1 MADDYLFKGIEAPS
15 DSPADSFVDT
25 VAAAGG
31 LVGAAFVFS
40 RTKRGARVLSKLDP
54 IIGQVER
61 RLSKITDDGANAITL
76 SELEGYANQALRGNF
91 PKPSSTVTADEQ
103 TDILRDTFNRT
114 LNLQADAE
122 KHLQGLY
129 HSQVIDSIATDF
141 KDAGVN
147 QATIDNMVDA
157 INNIVPSQRYDGT
170 VGFSER
176 LKNTLRDVVMD
187 GDSEHAIFDDT
198 DVALQAIQNLTRKQS
213 FEDWQSVGGRGEK
226 ITENFID
233 NQIRDI
239 GELLEK
245 HQAKK
250 TGEIHDFAL
259 ADFVKQKQADAAI
272 DNGALDVPIISRNGK
287 RDIIDVDN
295 ALDKIR
301 SDSRTAFLAD
311 LFENAKYNDSTKY
324 VDGEVSNT
332 PNLDKIKS
340 EARGI
345 VGDTL
350 FGKLFGLDDLSPR
363 NQLGVD
369 VYSNVQFKLGM
380 ANFQK
385 EGTLL
390 VRNRDKLYRQDLTT
404 GKMEQMDISGYNWHS
419 ANDDIVHHSR
429 IMSQY
434 GVQQEKTNWAQ
445 LGRSEGAKRLTD
457 VDGDNLYALR
467 NTNIYQL
474 SESELSA
481 LGRRAYSHAR
491 AVQSIDIDLEKNTE
505 KIVLDL
511 AASKEGIKKDTLSK
525 IRDVYHAKSESAK
538 RRILRNIYV
547 DQVDN
552 LDLLSVV
559 KAASDGKKINARL
572 RDDGIGIGSE
582 ALYKIKSV
590 EETINEA
597 VVKNAVDSLGKTQ
610 AEAYAKIDSLNI
622 SPGEKQKLKDMY
634 TLEKYKKESG
644 INVIKDRHNF
654 NRYKQDIGSAVFK
667 KIQDTLD
674 DSPEA
679 DRILGHYLGNSKD
692 IHYDYGKKGNA
703 AAPVLARKS
712 LDVKKIITSW
722 NSGDLNGLMQGISDS
737 AKGLFANSKL
747 SQTTWLGKIT
757 GGHLDFSNNSTANDL
772 SVAGSTLYKMVSRL
786 SGGLNMLD
794 PGAFTG
800 VVNNWLT
807 RGIAQFIN
815 IGHGLGLHEN
825 ATRSSLEIIDKLLF
839 KRVLPASFL
848 YTQLDWADDTFNLN
862 ENFQTGLANIDL
874 GFRKFTDATGLT
886 DAFKLAKMANP
897 MAQYISGDYRP
908 YQSYEERL
916 DYYQNGKDPIRAG
929 RYWVWGSSNEFRG
942 SSISYWEDNSLKLAK
957 SDYKT
962 EGIYGGYFNKWMHSP
977 IPTLSNPL
985 SPLIYALNPYW
996 LEEMHSEDRPYLES
1010 GPLFESN
1017 TLQGL
1022 ILNPTLGEIIKPK
1035 KKYHE
1040 DRMWFGRDVKA
1051 VMYHMNQQI
1060 QEQSQDTRY
1069 LIFQNGR
1076 LGVYDFTAFD
1086 HTTDNEYVQSSDQQY
1101 SQQAPMYASAADYVK
1116 YINPD
1121 GTVNPEVASLQPV
1134 TSGTGSAISA
1144 MNNAIYSGS
1153 SPYTN
1158 PNGMYIQ
1165 QRVRRGRSKGS
1176 LEEILNNADL
1186 YNNLMNS
1193 NGGRDYLDEL
1203 QTTSRLLTGIYGYI
1217 GSSVFGRD
1225 ESKFIANA
1233 GDIDSFTRQ
1242 FWDAGVGGLGG
1253 ETAEIGR
1260 RFLPEFS
1267 RRRRVNPLMNT
1278 MADQHAWLPEKFYM
1292 GDAYCISKNTMVE
1305 VGNLDYLAA
1314 DEVIENKSVITDHTG
1329 QNTIVNKIVCR
1340 KIELKEKVYSIKVNS
1355 LFAFNYEFSENHPLL
1370 ITESTNNTTK
1380 ELSDY
1385 SLSYYNKANIILNA
1399 LKRGI
1404 NSKKILADIVNI
1416 SINDVCQLWK
1426 RMAQDDLIFDYKLDK
1441 YNIYL
1446 KNYKLYD
1453 INLLKNRLSWKK
1465 AKDVK
1470 VGNYVAYP
1478 IPESKDEEI
1487 VIDLGLLIPEY
1498 ISTEKYIYTSKVRNK
1513 QFIEIYEYLENNGV
1527 PTFKRG
1533 ERKLLLEKMGWN
1545 DKVYENVQ
1553 AKFRNK
1559 KILKRIPRKF
1569 VLTKQICYAFG
1580 LYLAEGWNNGC
1591 WVGMAHNVNERDYAY
1606 NAFLGFKQID
1616 PYISFSFKRTDKTN
1630 GAYSGFGSSVIAEL
1644 LNKLFNKGAY
1654 NKKMPE
1660 FFWNAKEECVLGLL
1674 EGYICGDG
1682 CNLITKSGYGSEIEK
1697 ISVSSCNK
1705 KLLYQVRKLLLRF
1718 NIVGSINI
1726 HNKEPKKNK
1735 INKYIVTSGIAYTLS
1750 IRGKK
1755 ASILSELLF
1764 GKSLLP
1770 INNKAKESSH
1780 YYINNGY
1787 LYLRI
1792 EDIKE
1797 IDTVKEVYG
1806 YQVNQNNSFCVVGF
1820 ATHNTKVINGEARL
1834 PGAGY
1839 EAINQLHP
1847 DQFASDGYGA
1857 IDRYKILADIAP
1869 NSPEYKYWKQIV
1881 KMMNSDEAK
1890 KVLQDT
1896 EEMVKHQGKKHD
1908 FFNYKFL
1915 GKTTVSQ
1922 DGHIE
1927 EVLSNGKF
1935 KIAGDD
1941 RLYQI
1946 AGVKFKE
1953 NGFMSKQQ
1961 LLQVIQP
1968 GQRVTMRIDDEERTD
1983 NPDAPQAPIRAALF
1997 LNGENISDTLRE
2009 VGLAEYDM
2017 DDSSAA
2023 GAYANYNTFGRI
2035 FGSAAE
2041 LVTHA
2046 QIPILHSQFMR
2057 INDPLEEYRSDQLYG
2072 SGFASWEDIVDTM
2085 LVPTFEQSKT
2095 SFVKDLVADSAYRY
2109 YKGINSRALDNVSKS
2124 RLAVAKF
2131 ASTYLDGPALAGEIT
2146 GRFTFVGANAVER
2159 KEKLSRAFRFAG
2171 NAFAM
2176 TTSTD
2181 DPMYATY
2188 AWGRMGYDI
2197 GSHLNLFDKFI
2208 SDESSIGRFAEHL
2221 FGSVDNKG
2229 IESLVDFAKRTRA
2242 SRMLQAAAFAGTGLA
2257 IALAKNNP
2265 ITEALGIDH
2274 VYTPDNVEKR
2284 WDTEEYFDRLRYI
2297 KYMGLYEA
2305 AKEKAK
2311 AEEGVDVDKLYQHQ
2325 EALRAEM
2332 DGDVSITDMMASVLT
2347 SGTPSNDPLAQWI
2360 NKKFGRLSED
2370 MTTLVAGEWTE
2381 QAIMYHQV
2389 AESTVYALNKDS
2401 EYSDIIRA
2409 LPSTEK
2415 EYFVEFAKVTNEKQR
2430 RAILRNVS
2438 PSLAKALRLV
2448 WYQEETE
2455 TESNESYFTT
2465 HNLPG
2470 PLWQGWEASSNLEDI
2485 KAKVIYNEGMQ
2496 FADFGIYSSTYE
2508 DPEVINAP
2516 NIENIRN
2523 GDDPITVRAKI
2534 NTVLSGIG
2542 LTEKQIQVNPTQQD
2556 SIIDIVTN
2564 VTSVL
2569 GYKIDK
2575 ALSFL

>member
-31 LVGAAFVFS
+31 LVGAAFAFS

-91 PKPSSTVTADEQ
+91 PRPSSIVTADKQ
-103 TDILRDTFNRT
+103 TDIIRDTANRI

-122 KHLQGLY
+122 KYSQNLY
-129 HSQVIDSIATDF
+129 HAQVIDTIATDF

-157 INNIVPSQRYDGT
+157 INSIAPSQRYDGSL
-170 VGFSER
+170 GFSER

-187 GDSEHAIFDDT
+187 GESEHAAFNDT
-198 DVALQAIQNLTRKQS
+198 DVALRAIQNLTRKES
-213 FEDWQSVGGRGEK
+213 LADWQSVGSRGEK
-226 ITENFID
+226 IVDNFIE
-233 NQIRDI
+233 NQIRDA
-239 GELLEK
+239 GELLSK

-250 TGEIHDFAL
+250 TGEVHDFAL
-259 ADFVKQKQADAAI
+259 ADYLKEKQVNASI
-272 DNGALDVPIISRNGK
+272 DEGALDVPIVSRNGK
-287 RDIIDVDN
+287 RDIIDIDN

-301 SDSRTAFLAD
+301 SNDRTAFLAD
-311 LFENAKYNDSTKY
+311 LLENAKYNDSTKY
-324 VDGEVSNT
+324 VDGELLNT

-350 FGKLFGLDDLSPR
+350 VGKLFGLDDLSPR

-369 VYSNVQFKLGM
+369 VYSNAQFKLGM

-404 GKMEQMDISGYNWHS
+404 GKMEEIDISGYNWQS
-419 ANDDIVHHSR
+419 ANDDIVHYDR
-429 IMSQY
+429 LMNQY

-457 VDGDNLYALR
+457 VDGNNLYALR
-467 NTNIYQL
+467 NIDINQL

-538 RRILRNIYV
+538 RRILRDIDV

-552 LDLLSVV
+552 LDLLSVT
-559 KAASDGKKINARL
+559 KAAHDGKKINARL

-590 EETINEA
+590 EETVNEA

-634 TLEKYKKESG
+634 TIEKYKKESG

-654 NRYKQDIGSAVFK
+654 NRDKQDIGSAVFD
-667 KIQDTLD
+667 KIQKTLD

-679 DRILGHYLGNSKD
+679 DRILGHYLGNGKD
-692 IHYDYGKKGNA
+692 IHFDFGKKGNA

-722 NSGDLNGLMQGISDS
+722 NSGDLNGIMQGISDS

-747 SQTTWLGKIT
+747 SQTTFLGKIT
-757 GGHLDFSNNSTANDL
+757 GGHLDFSNNTTGNDL
-772 SVAGSTLYKMVSRL
+772 SVAGAYLYKMGHRL

-848 YTQLDWADDTFNLN
+848 YTQLDWADDTFSLN

-1086 HTTDNEYVQSSDQQY
+1086 HPTDNEYVQSGDQQY

-1165 QRVRRGRSKGS
+1165 QRVRRGRPKGS

-1292 GDAYCISKNTMVE
+1292 GDAY
-1305 VGNLDYLAA
+1305 
-1314 DEVIENKSVITDHTG
+1314 
-1329 QNTIVNKIVCR
+1329 
-1340 KIELKEKVYSIKVNS
+1340 
-1355 LFAFNYEFSENHPLL
+1355 
-1370 ITESTNNTTK
+1370 
-1380 ELSDY
+1380 
-1385 SLSYYNKANIILNA
+1385 
-1399 LKRGI
+1399 
-1404 NSKKILADIVNI
+1404 
-1416 SINDVCQLWK
+1416 
-1426 RMAQDDLIFDYKLDK
+1426 
-1441 YNIYL
+1441 
-1446 KNYKLYD
+1446 
-1453 INLLKNRLSWKK
+1453 
-1465 AKDVK
+1465 
-1470 VGNYVAYP
+1470 
-1478 IPESKDEEI
+1478 
-1487 VIDLGLLIPEY
+1487 
-1498 ISTEKYIYTSKVRNK
+1498 
-1513 QFIEIYEYLENNGV
+1513 
-1527 PTFKRG
+1527 
-1533 ERKLLLEKMGWN
+1533 
-1545 DKVYENVQ
+1545 
-1553 AKFRNK
+1553 
-1559 KILKRIPRKF
+1559 
-1569 VLTKQICYAFG
+1569 
-1580 LYLAEGWNNGC
+1580 
-1591 WVGMAHNVNERDYAY
+1591 
-1606 NAFLGFKQID
+1606 
-1616 PYISFSFKRTDKTN
+1616 
-1630 GAYSGFGSSVIAEL
+1630 
-1644 LNKLFNKGAY
+1644 
-1654 NKKMPE
+1654 
-1660 FFWNAKEECVLGLL
+1660 
-1674 EGYICGDG
+1674 
-1682 CNLITKSGYGSEIEK
+1682 
-1697 ISVSSCNK
+1697 
-1705 KLLYQVRKLLLRF
+1705 
-1718 NIVGSINI
+1718 
-1726 HNKEPKKNK
+1726 
-1735 INKYIVTSGIAYTLS
+1735 
-1750 IRGKK
+1750 
-1755 ASILSELLF
+1755 
-1764 GKSLLP
+1764 
-1770 INNKAKESSH
+1770 
-1780 YYINNGY
+1780 
-1787 LYLRI
+1787 
-1792 EDIKE
+1792 
-1797 IDTVKEVYG
+1797 
-1806 YQVNQNNSFCVVGF
+1806 
-1820 ATHNTKVINGEARL
+1820 TKVINGEARL

-1961 LLQVIQP
+1961 LLQIIQP

-2017 DDSSAA
+2017 DDSSVA

-2109 YKGINSRALDNVSKS
+2109 YKGINSRTLDNVSKS

-2176 TTSTD
+2176 ATSTD

-2265 ITEALGIDH
+2265 ITEALGLDH

-2370 MTTLVAGEWTE
+2370 MTTLAAGEWTE

-2556 SIIDIVTN
+2556 GIIDIVTN

>member
-31 LVGAAFVFS
+31 LVGAAFAFS
-40 RTKRGARVLSKLDP
+40 KTKRGARVLSKLDP

-91 PKPSSTVTADEQ
+91 PKPSSVVTADKQ
-103 TDILRDTFNRT
+103 TDIIRDTANRI

-122 KHLQGLY
+122 KYSQNLY
-129 HSQVIDSIATDF
+129 HAQVIDTIAIDF

-157 INNIVPSQRYDGT
+157 INSIAPSQRYDGT
-170 VGFSER
+170 LGFSER

-187 GDSEHAIFDDT
+187 GESEHAVFDDT
-198 DVALQAIQNLTRKQS
+198 DVALRAIQNLERKNS
-213 FEDWQSVGGRGEK
+213 LEDWQSVGGRGEK
-226 ITENFID
+226 IVDNFIE
-233 NQIRDI
+233 NQIRDA
-239 GELLEK
+239 GELLSK

-259 ADFVKQKQADAAI
+259 ADYLKEKQVNASI
-272 DNGALDVPIISRNGK
+272 DEGALDVPIVSRNGK
-287 RDIIDVDN
+287 RDIIDIDN

-301 SDSRTAFLAD
+301 SNDRTAFLAD
-311 LFENAKYNDSTKY
+311 LLENAKYNDSTKY
-324 VDGEVSNT
+324 VDGEILNT
-332 PNLDKIKS
+332 SNLDKIKS

-350 FGKLFGLDDLSPR
+350 VGKLFGLDDLSPR
-363 NQLGVD
+363 NQLGID
-369 VYSNVQFKLGM
+369 VYSNAQFKLGM

-404 GKMEQMDISGYNWHS
+404 GKMEQMDISGYNWQS
-419 ANDDIVHHSR
+419 ANDDIVHYGR
-429 IMSQY
+429 LMNQY

-457 VDGDNLYALR
+457 VDGNNLYALR
-467 NTNIYQL
+467 NIDINQL

-538 RRILRNIYV
+538 RRILRDIDV

-590 EETINEA
+590 EETVNEA

-634 TLEKYKKESG
+634 TIEKYKKESG

-654 NRYKQDIGSAVFK
+654 NRDKQDIGSAVFD
-667 KIQDTLD
+667 KIQKTLD

-679 DRILGHYLGNSKD
+679 DRILGHYLGNGKD
-692 IHYDYGKKGNA
+692 IHFDFGKKGNA

-722 NSGDLNGLMQGISDS
+722 NSGDLNGIMQGISDS

-747 SQTTWLGKIT
+747 SQTTFLGKIT
-757 GGHLDFSNNSTANDL
+757 GGHLDFSNNTTGNDL
-772 SVAGSTLYKMVSRL
+772 SVAGAYLYKMGHRL

-839 KRVLPASFL
+839 KRVLLASFL

-1086 HTTDNEYVQSSDQQY
+1086 HPTANEYVQSGDQQY
-1101 SQQAPMYASAADYVK
+1101 ASQAPMYASAADYVK

-1165 QRVRRGRSKGS
+1165 QRVRRGRPKGS

-1292 GDAYCISKNTMVE
+1292 GDAY
-1305 VGNLDYLAA
+1305 
-1314 DEVIENKSVITDHTG
+1314 
-1329 QNTIVNKIVCR
+1329 
-1340 KIELKEKVYSIKVNS
+1340 
-1355 LFAFNYEFSENHPLL
+1355 
-1370 ITESTNNTTK
+1370 
-1380 ELSDY
+1380 
-1385 SLSYYNKANIILNA
+1385 
-1399 LKRGI
+1399 
-1404 NSKKILADIVNI
+1404 
-1416 SINDVCQLWK
+1416 
-1426 RMAQDDLIFDYKLDK
+1426 
-1441 YNIYL
+1441 
-1446 KNYKLYD
+1446 
-1453 INLLKNRLSWKK
+1453 
-1465 AKDVK
+1465 
-1470 VGNYVAYP
+1470 
-1478 IPESKDEEI
+1478 
-1487 VIDLGLLIPEY
+1487 
-1498 ISTEKYIYTSKVRNK
+1498 
-1513 QFIEIYEYLENNGV
+1513 
-1527 PTFKRG
+1527 
-1533 ERKLLLEKMGWN
+1533 
-1545 DKVYENVQ
+1545 
-1553 AKFRNK
+1553 
-1559 KILKRIPRKF
+1559 
-1569 VLTKQICYAFG
+1569 
-1580 LYLAEGWNNGC
+1580 
-1591 WVGMAHNVNERDYAY
+1591 
-1606 NAFLGFKQID
+1606 
-1616 PYISFSFKRTDKTN
+1616 
-1630 GAYSGFGSSVIAEL
+1630 
-1644 LNKLFNKGAY
+1644 
-1654 NKKMPE
+1654 
-1660 FFWNAKEECVLGLL
+1660 
-1674 EGYICGDG
+1674 
-1682 CNLITKSGYGSEIEK
+1682 
-1697 ISVSSCNK
+1697 
-1705 KLLYQVRKLLLRF
+1705 
-1718 NIVGSINI
+1718 
-1726 HNKEPKKNK
+1726 
-1735 INKYIVTSGIAYTLS
+1735 
-1750 IRGKK
+1750 
-1755 ASILSELLF
+1755 
-1764 GKSLLP
+1764 
-1770 INNKAKESSH
+1770 
-1780 YYINNGY
+1780 
-1787 LYLRI
+1787 
-1792 EDIKE
+1792 
-1797 IDTVKEVYG
+1797 
-1806 YQVNQNNSFCVVGF
+1806 
-1820 ATHNTKVINGEARL
+1820 TKVINGEARL

-2072 SGFASWEDIVDTM
+2072 SGFSSWEDIIDTM

-2109 YKGINSRALDNVSKS
+2109 YKGINSRTLDNVSKS

-2176 TTSTD
+2176 ATSTD

-2197 GSHLNLFDKFI
+2197 GSHLNLFDKFV

-2265 ITEALGIDH
+2265 ITEALGLDH

-2370 MTTLVAGEWTE
+2370 MTTLAAGEWTE

-2556 SIIDIVTN
+2556 GIIDIVTN

>member
-76 SELEGYANQALRGNF
+76 SELEGYANQALRGNY
-91 PKPSSTVTADEQ
+91 PRPSSVVTADKQ
-103 TDILRDTFNRT
+103 TDIIRDTANRI

-122 KHLQGLY
+122 KYSQNLY
-129 HSQVIDSIATDF
+129 HAQVIDTIATDF

-157 INNIVPSQRYDGT
+157 INSIAPSQRYDGSL
-170 VGFSER
+170 GFSER

-187 GDSEHAIFDDT
+187 GESEHAAFDDT
-198 DVALQAIQNLTRKQS
+198 DVALRAIQNLTRRES
-213 FEDWQSVGGRGEK
+213 LADWQSVGSRGEK
-226 ITENFID
+226 IVDNFIE
-233 NQIRDI
+233 NQIRDA
-239 GELLEK
+239 GELLSK

-250 TGEIHDFAL
+250 TGEVHDFAL
-259 ADFVKQKQADAAI
+259 ADYLKEKQVNASI
-272 DNGALDVPIISRNGK
+272 DEGALDVPIVSRNGK
-287 RDIIDVDN
+287 RDIIDIDN

-301 SDSRTAFLAD
+301 SNDRTAFLAD
-311 LFENAKYNDSTKY
+311 LLENAKYNDSTKY
-324 VDGEVSNT
+324 VDGEILNT

-350 FGKLFGLDDLSPR
+350 VGKLFGLDDLSPR

-369 VYSNVQFKLGM
+369 VYSNAQFKLGM

-404 GKMEQMDISGYNWHS
+404 GKMEQMDISGYNWQS
-419 ANDDIVHHSR
+419 ANDDIVHYGR
-429 IMSQY
+429 LMNQY

-457 VDGDNLYALR
+457 VDGNNLYALR
-467 NTNIYQL
+467 NIDINQL

-505 KIVLDL
+505 KIVIDL

-538 RRILRNIYV
+538 RRILRDIDV

-552 LDLLSVV
+552 LDLLSVT
-559 KAASDGKKINARL
+559 KAAHDGKKINARL

-590 EETINEA
+590 EETVNEA

-634 TLEKYKKESG
+634 TIEKYKKESG

-654 NRYKQDIGSAVFK
+654 NRDKQDIGSAVFD
-667 KIQDTLD
+667 KIQRTLD

-679 DRILGHYLGNSKD
+679 DRILGHYLGNGKD
-692 IHYDYGKKGNA
+692 IHFDFGKKGNA

-722 NSGDLNGLMQGISDS
+722 NSGDLNGIMQGISDS

-747 SQTTWLGKIT
+747 SQTTFLGKIT
-757 GGHLDFSNNSTANDL
+757 GGHLDFSNNTTGNDL
-772 SVAGSTLYKMVSRL
+772 SVAGAYLYKMGHRL

-1086 HTTDNEYVQSSDQQY
+1086 HPTDNEYVQSGDQQY

-1134 TSGTGSAISA
+1134 MSGTGSAISA

-1165 QRVRRGRSKGS
+1165 QRVRRGRPKGS

-1278 MADQHAWLPEKFYM
+1278 MAEQHAWLPEKFYM
-1292 GDAYCISKNTMVE
+1292 GDAY
-1305 VGNLDYLAA
+1305 
-1314 DEVIENKSVITDHTG
+1314 
-1329 QNTIVNKIVCR
+1329 
-1340 KIELKEKVYSIKVNS
+1340 
-1355 LFAFNYEFSENHPLL
+1355 
-1370 ITESTNNTTK
+1370 
-1380 ELSDY
+1380 
-1385 SLSYYNKANIILNA
+1385 
-1399 LKRGI
+1399 
-1404 NSKKILADIVNI
+1404 
-1416 SINDVCQLWK
+1416 
-1426 RMAQDDLIFDYKLDK
+1426 
-1441 YNIYL
+1441 
-1446 KNYKLYD
+1446 
-1453 INLLKNRLSWKK
+1453 
-1465 AKDVK
+1465 
-1470 VGNYVAYP
+1470 
-1478 IPESKDEEI
+1478 
-1487 VIDLGLLIPEY
+1487 
-1498 ISTEKYIYTSKVRNK
+1498 
-1513 QFIEIYEYLENNGV
+1513 
-1527 PTFKRG
+1527 
-1533 ERKLLLEKMGWN
+1533 
-1545 DKVYENVQ
+1545 
-1553 AKFRNK
+1553 
-1559 KILKRIPRKF
+1559 
-1569 VLTKQICYAFG
+1569 
-1580 LYLAEGWNNGC
+1580 
-1591 WVGMAHNVNERDYAY
+1591 
-1606 NAFLGFKQID
+1606 
-1616 PYISFSFKRTDKTN
+1616 
-1630 GAYSGFGSSVIAEL
+1630 
-1644 LNKLFNKGAY
+1644 
-1654 NKKMPE
+1654 
-1660 FFWNAKEECVLGLL
+1660 
-1674 EGYICGDG
+1674 
-1682 CNLITKSGYGSEIEK
+1682 
-1697 ISVSSCNK
+1697 
-1705 KLLYQVRKLLLRF
+1705 
-1718 NIVGSINI
+1718 
-1726 HNKEPKKNK
+1726 
-1735 INKYIVTSGIAYTLS
+1735 
-1750 IRGKK
+1750 
-1755 ASILSELLF
+1755 
-1764 GKSLLP
+1764 
-1770 INNKAKESSH
+1770 
-1780 YYINNGY
+1780 
-1787 LYLRI
+1787 
-1792 EDIKE
+1792 
-1797 IDTVKEVYG
+1797 
-1806 YQVNQNNSFCVVGF
+1806 
-1820 ATHNTKVINGEARL
+1820 TKVINGEARL

-1968 GQRVTMRIDDEERTD
+1968 GQRVTMHIDDEERTD

-2072 SGFASWEDIVDTM
+2072 SGFSSWEDIIDTM

-2109 YKGINSRALDNVSKS
+2109 YKGINSRTLDNVSKS

-2176 TTSTD
+2176 ATSTD

-2208 SDESSIGRFAEHL
+2208 SNESSIGRFAEHL

-2265 ITEALGIDH
+2265 ITEALGLDH

-2370 MTTLVAGEWTE
+2370 MTTLAAGEWTE

-2556 SIIDIVTN
+2556 GIIDIVTN

>member
-31 LVGAAFVFS
+31 LVGAAFAFS

-76 SELEGYANQALRGNF
+76 SELEGYANQALRRNF
-91 PKPSSTVTADEQ
+91 PKPSSTVTADKQ

-198 DVALQAIQNLTRKQS
+198 DVALQVIQNLTRKQS

-250 TGEIHDFAL
+250 TGEVHDFAL

-272 DNGALDVPIISRNGK
+272 DNGALDVPIVSRNGK

-324 VDGEVSNT
+324 VDGEVLNT

-369 VYSNVQFKLGM
+369 VYSNAQFKLGM

-404 GKMEQMDISGYNWHS
+404 GKMEEMDISGYNWQS
-419 ANDDIVHHSR
+419 ANDDIVHYGR
-429 IMSQY
+429 LMNQY

-457 VDGDNLYALR
+457 VDGNNLYALR
-467 NTNIYQL
+467 NININQL
-474 SESELSA
+474 NESELSA

-538 RRILRNIYV
+538 RRILRDIDV

-590 EETINEA
+590 EETVNEA

-634 TLEKYKKESG
+634 TIEKYKKESG

-654 NRYKQDIGSAVFK
+654 NRDKQDIGSAVFD
-667 KIQDTLD
+667 KIQKTLD

-679 DRILGHYLGNSKD
+679 DRILGHYLGNGKD
-692 IHYDYGKKGNA
+692 IHFDFGKKGNA

-722 NSGDLNGLMQGISDS
+722 NSGDLNGIMQGISDS

-747 SQTTWLGKIT
+747 SQTTFLGKIT
-757 GGHLDFSNNSTANDL
+757 GGHLDFSNNTTGNDL
-772 SVAGSTLYKMVSRL
+772 SVAGAYLYKMGHRL
-786 SGGLNMLD
+786 SGGLNMID

-1086 HTTDNEYVQSSDQQY
+1086 HPTDNEYVQSGDQQY
-1101 SQQAPMYASAADYVK
+1101 APQAPMYASAADYVK

-1121 GTVNPEVASLQPV
+1121 GTINPEVASLQPV

-1165 QRVRRGRSKGS
+1165 QRVRRGRPKGS

-1253 ETAEIGR
+1253 ETAEISR

-1267 RRRRVNPLMNT
+1267 RRRRVNPLMND
-1278 MADQHAWLPEKFYM
+1278 AAEKYPWLPEKFYT
-1292 GDAYCISKNTMVE
+1292 GDLMT
-1305 VGNLDYLAA
+1305 
-1314 DEVIENKSVITDHTG
+1314 
-1329 QNTIVNKIVCR
+1329 KI
-1340 KIELKEKVYSIKVNS
+1340 
-1355 LFAFNYEFSENHPLL
+1355 
-1370 ITESTNNTTK
+1370 
-1380 ELSDY
+1380 
-1385 SLSYYNKANIILNA
+1385 
-1399 LKRGI
+1399 
-1404 NSKKILADIVNI
+1404 
-1416 SINDVCQLWK
+1416 
-1426 RMAQDDLIFDYKLDK
+1426 
-1441 YNIYL
+1441 
-1446 KNYKLYD
+1446 
-1453 INLLKNRLSWKK
+1453 
-1465 AKDVK
+1465 
-1470 VGNYVAYP
+1470 
-1478 IPESKDEEI
+1478 
-1487 VIDLGLLIPEY
+1487 
-1498 ISTEKYIYTSKVRNK
+1498 
-1513 QFIEIYEYLENNGV
+1513 
-1527 PTFKRG
+1527 
-1533 ERKLLLEKMGWN
+1533 
-1545 DKVYENVQ
+1545 
-1553 AKFRNK
+1553 
-1559 KILKRIPRKF
+1559 
-1569 VLTKQICYAFG
+1569 
-1580 LYLAEGWNNGC
+1580 
-1591 WVGMAHNVNERDYAY
+1591 
-1606 NAFLGFKQID
+1606 
-1616 PYISFSFKRTDKTN
+1616 
-1630 GAYSGFGSSVIAEL
+1630 
-1644 LNKLFNKGAY
+1644 
-1654 NKKMPE
+1654 
-1660 FFWNAKEECVLGLL
+1660 
-1674 EGYICGDG
+1674 
-1682 CNLITKSGYGSEIEK
+1682 
-1697 ISVSSCNK
+1697 
-1705 KLLYQVRKLLLRF
+1705 
-1718 NIVGSINI
+1718 
-1726 HNKEPKKNK
+1726 
-1735 INKYIVTSGIAYTLS
+1735 
-1750 IRGKK
+1750 
-1755 ASILSELLF
+1755 
-1764 GKSLLP
+1764 
-1770 INNKAKESSH
+1770 
-1780 YYINNGY
+1780 
-1787 LYLRI
+1787 
-1792 EDIKE
+1792 
-1797 IDTVKEVYG
+1797 
-1806 YQVNQNNSFCVVGF
+1806 
-1820 ATHNTKVINGEARL
+1820 INGEARL

-1847 DQFASDGYGA
+1847 DQFGAYGA

-2072 SGFASWEDIVDTM
+2072 SGFSSWEDIIDTM

-2109 YKGINSRALDNVSKS
+2109 YKGINSRTLDNVSKS

-2176 TTSTD
+2176 ATSTD

-2265 ITEALGIDH
+2265 ITEALGLDH

-2370 MTTLVAGEWTE
+2370 MTTLAAGEWTE

-2556 SIIDIVTN
+2556 GIIDIVTN

>member
-31 LVGAAFVFS
+31 LVGAAFAFS

-76 SELEGYANQALRGNF
+76 SELEGYANQALRENF
-91 PKPSSTVTADEQ
+91 PKPSSVVTADKQ
-103 TDILRDTFNRT
+103 TDIIRDTANRI

-122 KHLQGLY
+122 KYSQNLY
-129 HSQVIDSIATDF
+129 HAQVVDTIATDF

-157 INNIVPSQRYDGT
+157 INSIAPSQRYDGSI
-170 VGFSER
+170 GFSER

-187 GDSEHAIFDDT
+187 GESEHAAFNDT
-198 DVALQAIQNLTRKQS
+198 DVALRAIQNLTRKES
-213 FEDWQSVGGRGEK
+213 LADWQSVGGRGEK
-226 ITENFID
+226 IVDNFIE
-233 NQIRDI
+233 NQIRDA
-239 GELLEK
+239 GELLSK

-250 TGEIHDFAL
+250 TGEVHDFAL
-259 ADFVKQKQADAAI
+259 ADYLKEKQVNASI
-272 DNGALDVPIISRNGK
+272 DEGALDVPIVSRNGK
-287 RDIIDVDN
+287 RDIIDIDN

-301 SDSRTAFLAD
+301 SNDRTAFLAD
-311 LFENAKYNDSTKY
+311 LLENAKYNDSTKY
-324 VDGEVSNT
+324 VDGELLNT

-350 FGKLFGLDDLSPR
+350 VGKLFGLDDLSPR

-369 VYSNVQFKLGM
+369 VYSNSQFKLGM

-404 GKMEQMDISGYNWHS
+404 GKMEEMDISGYNWQS
-419 ANDDIVHHSR
+419 ANDDIVHYGR
-429 IMSQY
+429 LMNQY

-457 VDGDNLYALR
+457 VDGNNLYALR
-467 NTNIYQL
+467 NIDINQL

-525 IRDVYHAKSESAK
+525 IRDVYNAKSESAK
-538 RRILRNIYV
+538 RRILRDIDV

-590 EETINEA
+590 EETVNEA

-634 TLEKYKKESG
+634 TIEKYKKESG

-654 NRYKQDIGSAVFK
+654 NRDKQDIGSAVFD
-667 KIQDTLD
+667 KIQKTLD
-674 DSPEA
+674 NSPEA
-679 DRILGHYLGNSKD
+679 DRILGHYLGNGKD
-692 IHYDYGKKGNA
+692 IHFDFGKKGNA

-722 NSGDLNGLMQGISDS
+722 NSGDLDGIMQGISDS

-747 SQTTWLGKIT
+747 SQTTFLGKLT
-757 GGHLDFSNNSTANDL
+757 GGHLDFSNNTTGNDL
-772 SVAGSTLYKMVSRL
+772 SVAGAYLYKMGHRL

-794 PGAFTG
+794 PGALTG
-800 VVNNWLT
+800 VVNNVATRTVARVLT
-807 RGIAQFIN
+807 F
-815 IGHGLGLHEN
+815 GHGLGLHEN
-825 ATRSSLEIIDKLLF
+825 ASRSSLELIDKLLF

-1086 HTTDNEYVQSSDQQY
+1086 HPTDNEYVQSGDQQY
-1101 SQQAPMYASAADYVK
+1101 APQAPMYASAADYVK

-1165 QRVRRGRSKGS
+1165 QRVRRGRPKGS

-1278 MADQHAWLPEKFYM
+1278 MADQYPWLPEKYIL
-1292 GDAYCISKNTMVE
+1292 GDAYTKLIS
-1305 VGNLDYLAA
+1305 
-1314 DEVIENKSVITDHTG
+1314 
-1329 QNTIVNKIVCR
+1329 
-1340 KIELKEKVYSIKVNS
+1340 
-1355 LFAFNYEFSENHPLL
+1355 
-1370 ITESTNNTTK
+1370 
-1380 ELSDY
+1380 
-1385 SLSYYNKANIILNA
+1385 
-1399 LKRGI
+1399 
-1404 NSKKILADIVNI
+1404 
-1416 SINDVCQLWK
+1416 
-1426 RMAQDDLIFDYKLDK
+1426 
-1441 YNIYL
+1441 
-1446 KNYKLYD
+1446 
-1453 INLLKNRLSWKK
+1453 
-1465 AKDVK
+1465 
-1470 VGNYVAYP
+1470 
-1478 IPESKDEEI
+1478 
-1487 VIDLGLLIPEY
+1487 
-1498 ISTEKYIYTSKVRNK
+1498 
-1513 QFIEIYEYLENNGV
+1513 
-1527 PTFKRG
+1527 
-1533 ERKLLLEKMGWN
+1533 
-1545 DKVYENVQ
+1545 
-1553 AKFRNK
+1553 
-1559 KILKRIPRKF
+1559 
-1569 VLTKQICYAFG
+1569 
-1580 LYLAEGWNNGC
+1580 
-1591 WVGMAHNVNERDYAY
+1591 
-1606 NAFLGFKQID
+1606 
-1616 PYISFSFKRTDKTN
+1616 
-1630 GAYSGFGSSVIAEL
+1630 
-1644 LNKLFNKGAY
+1644 
-1654 NKKMPE
+1654 
-1660 FFWNAKEECVLGLL
+1660 
-1674 EGYICGDG
+1674 
-1682 CNLITKSGYGSEIEK
+1682 
-1697 ISVSSCNK
+1697 
-1705 KLLYQVRKLLLRF
+1705 
-1718 NIVGSINI
+1718 
-1726 HNKEPKKNK
+1726 
-1735 INKYIVTSGIAYTLS
+1735 
-1750 IRGKK
+1750 
-1755 ASILSELLF
+1755 
-1764 GKSLLP
+1764 
-1770 INNKAKESSH
+1770 
-1780 YYINNGY
+1780 
-1787 LYLRI
+1787 
-1792 EDIKE
+1792 
-1797 IDTVKEVYG
+1797 
-1806 YQVNQNNSFCVVGF
+1806 
-1820 ATHNTKVINGEARL
+1820 GEARL

-1847 DQFASDGYGA
+1847 DQFGAYGA

-2041 LVTHA
+2041 FVTHA

-2072 SGFASWEDIVDTM
+2072 SGFSSWEDIIDTM

-2109 YKGINSRALDNVSKS
+2109 YKGINSRTLDNVSKS

-2176 TTSTD
+2176 ATSTD

-2265 ITEALGIDH
+2265 ITEALGLDH

-2284 WDTEEYFDRLRYI
+2284 WDTEEYFDRLHYI

-2360 NKKFGRLSED
+2360 NKRFGRLSED
-2370 MTTLVAGEWTE
+2370 MTTLAAGEWTE

-2389 AESTVYALNKDS
+2389 AESTIYALNKDS

-2556 SIIDIVTN
+2556 GIIDIVTN

>member
-31 LVGAAFVFS
+31 LVGAAFAFS

-76 SELEGYANQALRGNF
+76 SELEGYANQALRGNY
-91 PKPSSTVTADEQ
+91 PRPSSVVTADKQ
-103 TDILRDTFNRT
+103 TDIIRDTANRI

-122 KHLQGLY
+122 KYSQNLY
-129 HSQVIDSIATDF
+129 HAQVIDTIATDF

-157 INNIVPSQRYDGT
+157 INSIAPSQRYDGSL
-170 VGFSER
+170 GFSER

-187 GDSEHAIFDDT
+187 GESEHAAFDDT
-198 DVALQAIQNLTRKQS
+198 DVALRAIQNLTRKES
-213 FEDWQSVGGRGEK
+213 FADWQSVGSRGEK
-226 ITENFID
+226 IVDNFIK
-233 NQIRDI
+233 NQIRDA
-239 GELLEK
+239 GELLSK

-250 TGEIHDFAL
+250 TGEVHDFAL
-259 ADFVKQKQADAAI
+259 ADYLKEKQVNASI
-272 DNGALDVPIISRNGK
+272 DEGALDVPIVSRNGK
-287 RDIIDVDN
+287 RDIIDIDN

-301 SDSRTAFLAD
+301 SNDRTAFLAD
-311 LFENAKYNDSTKY
+311 LLENAKYNDSTKY
-324 VDGEVSNT
+324 VDGEILNT

-350 FGKLFGLDDLSPR
+350 VGKLFGLDDLSPR

-369 VYSNVQFKLGM
+369 VYSNAQFKLGM

-404 GKMEQMDISGYNWHS
+404 GKMEEMDISGYNWQS
-419 ANDDIVHHSR
+419 ANDDIVHYGR
-429 IMSQY
+429 LMNQY

-457 VDGDNLYALR
+457 VDGNNLYALR
-467 NTNIYQL
+467 NIDINQL

-538 RRILRNIYV
+538 RRILRDIDV

-552 LDLLSVV
+552 LDLLSVT
-559 KAASDGKKINARL
+559 KAAHDGKKINARL

-590 EETINEA
+590 EETVNEA

-622 SPGEKQKLKDMY
+622 SPSEKQKLKDMY
-634 TLEKYKKESG
+634 TIEKYKKESG

-654 NRYKQDIGSAVFK
+654 NRDKQDIGSAVFD
-667 KIQDTLD
+667 KIQKTLD

-679 DRILGHYLGNSKD
+679 DRILGHYLGNGKD
-692 IHYDYGKKGNA
+692 IHFDFGKKGNA

-722 NSGDLNGLMQGISDS
+722 NSGDFNGIMQGISDS

-747 SQTTWLGKIT
+747 SQTTFLGKIT
-757 GGHLDFSNNSTANDL
+757 GGHLDFSNNTTGNDL
-772 SVAGSTLYKMVSRL
+772 SVAGAYLYKMGHRL

-962 EGIYGGYFNKWMHSP
+962 EGVYGGYFNKWMHSP

-1086 HTTDNEYVQSSDQQY
+1086 HPTDNEYVQSGDQQY
-1101 SQQAPMYASAADYVK
+1101 ALQAPMYASAADYVK
-1116 YINPD
+1116 YINSD
-1121 GTVNPEVASLQPV
+1121 GTVNPEVASLQTV

-1165 QRVRRGRSKGS
+1165 QRVRRGRPKGS

-1253 ETAEIGR
+1253 ETAEISR

-1292 GDAYCISKNTMVE
+1292 GDAY
-1305 VGNLDYLAA
+1305 
-1314 DEVIENKSVITDHTG
+1314 
-1329 QNTIVNKIVCR
+1329 
-1340 KIELKEKVYSIKVNS
+1340 
-1355 LFAFNYEFSENHPLL
+1355 
-1370 ITESTNNTTK
+1370 
-1380 ELSDY
+1380 
-1385 SLSYYNKANIILNA
+1385 
-1399 LKRGI
+1399 
-1404 NSKKILADIVNI
+1404 
-1416 SINDVCQLWK
+1416 
-1426 RMAQDDLIFDYKLDK
+1426 
-1441 YNIYL
+1441 
-1446 KNYKLYD
+1446 
-1453 INLLKNRLSWKK
+1453 
-1465 AKDVK
+1465 
-1470 VGNYVAYP
+1470 
-1478 IPESKDEEI
+1478 
-1487 VIDLGLLIPEY
+1487 
-1498 ISTEKYIYTSKVRNK
+1498 
-1513 QFIEIYEYLENNGV
+1513 
-1527 PTFKRG
+1527 
-1533 ERKLLLEKMGWN
+1533 
-1545 DKVYENVQ
+1545 
-1553 AKFRNK
+1553 
-1559 KILKRIPRKF
+1559 
-1569 VLTKQICYAFG
+1569 
-1580 LYLAEGWNNGC
+1580 
-1591 WVGMAHNVNERDYAY
+1591 
-1606 NAFLGFKQID
+1606 
-1616 PYISFSFKRTDKTN
+1616 
-1630 GAYSGFGSSVIAEL
+1630 
-1644 LNKLFNKGAY
+1644 
-1654 NKKMPE
+1654 
-1660 FFWNAKEECVLGLL
+1660 
-1674 EGYICGDG
+1674 
-1682 CNLITKSGYGSEIEK
+1682 
-1697 ISVSSCNK
+1697 
-1705 KLLYQVRKLLLRF
+1705 
-1718 NIVGSINI
+1718 
-1726 HNKEPKKNK
+1726 
-1735 INKYIVTSGIAYTLS
+1735 
-1750 IRGKK
+1750 
-1755 ASILSELLF
+1755 
-1764 GKSLLP
+1764 
-1770 INNKAKESSH
+1770 
-1780 YYINNGY
+1780 
-1787 LYLRI
+1787 
-1792 EDIKE
+1792 
-1797 IDTVKEVYG
+1797 
-1806 YQVNQNNSFCVVGF
+1806 
-1820 ATHNTKVINGEARL
+1820 TKVINGEARL

-2072 SGFASWEDIVDTM
+2072 SGFVSWEDIVDTM

-2176 TTSTD
+2176 ATSTD

-2265 ITEALGIDH
+2265 ITEALGLDH

-2370 MTTLVAGEWTE
+2370 MTTLAAGEWTE

-2556 SIIDIVTN
+2556 GIIDIVTN

>member
-91 PKPSSTVTADEQ
+91 PRPSSVVTADKQ
-103 TDILRDTFNRT
+103 TDIIRDTANRI
-114 LNLQADAE
+114 LNLQANAE
-122 KHLQGLY
+122 KYSQNLY
-129 HSQVIDSIATDF
+129 HAQVIDTIATDF

-157 INNIVPSQRYDGT
+157 INSIAPSQRYDGSL
-170 VGFSER
+170 GFSER
-176 LKNTLRDVVMD
+176 LKNTLRDAVMD
-187 GDSEHAIFDDT
+187 GESEHAAFDDT
-198 DVALQAIQNLTRKQS
+198 DVALRAIQNLTRKES
-213 FEDWQSVGGRGEK
+213 LADWQSVGSRGEK
-226 ITENFID
+226 IVDNFIE
-233 NQIRDI
+233 NQIRDA
-239 GELLEK
+239 GELLSK

-250 TGEIHDFAL
+250 TGEVHDFAL
-259 ADFVKQKQADAAI
+259 ADYLKEKQVNASI
-272 DNGALDVPIISRNGK
+272 DEGTLDIPIVSRNGK
-287 RDIIDVDN
+287 RDIIDIDN

-301 SDSRTAFLAD
+301 SNDRTAFLAD
-311 LFENAKYNDSTKY
+311 LLENAKYNDSTKY
-324 VDGEVSNT
+324 VDSEILNT

-350 FGKLFGLDDLSPR
+350 VGKLFGLDDLSPR
-363 NQLGVD
+363 NQLGID
-369 VYSNVQFKLGM
+369 VYSNAQFKLGM

-404 GKMEQMDISGYNWHS
+404 GKMEQMDISGYNWQS
-419 ANDDIVHHSR
+419 ANDDIVHYGR
-429 IMSQY
+429 LMNQY

-457 VDGDNLYALR
+457 VDGNNLYALK
-467 NTNIYQL
+467 NINIDQL

-538 RRILRNIYV
+538 RRILRDIDV

-552 LDLLSVV
+552 LDLLSVT
-559 KAASDGKKINARL
+559 KAAHDGKKINARL

-590 EETINEA
+590 EETVNEA

-634 TLEKYKKESG
+634 TIEKYKKESG

-654 NRYKQDIGSAVFK
+654 NRDKQDIGSAVFD
-667 KIQDTLD
+667 KIQRTLG

-679 DRILGHYLGNSKD
+679 DRILGHYLGNGKD
-692 IHYDYGKKGNA
+692 IHFDFGKKGNA

-722 NSGDLNGLMQGISDS
+722 NSGDLNGIMQGISDS

-747 SQTTWLGKIT
+747 SQTTFLGKIT
-757 GGHLDFSNNSTANDL
+757 GGHLDFSNNTTGNDL
-772 SVAGSTLYKMVSRL
+772 SVAGAYLYKMGHRL

-886 DAFKLAKMANP
+886 DVFKLAKMANP

-1086 HTTDNEYVQSSDQQY
+1086 HPTDNEYVQSGDQQY
-1101 SQQAPMYASAADYVK
+1101 APQAPMYASAADYVK

-1165 QRVRRGRSKGS
+1165 QRVRRGRPKGS

-1292 GDAYCISKNTMVE
+1292 GDAY
-1305 VGNLDYLAA
+1305 
-1314 DEVIENKSVITDHTG
+1314 
-1329 QNTIVNKIVCR
+1329 
-1340 KIELKEKVYSIKVNS
+1340 
-1355 LFAFNYEFSENHPLL
+1355 
-1370 ITESTNNTTK
+1370 
-1380 ELSDY
+1380 
-1385 SLSYYNKANIILNA
+1385 
-1399 LKRGI
+1399 
-1404 NSKKILADIVNI
+1404 
-1416 SINDVCQLWK
+1416 
-1426 RMAQDDLIFDYKLDK
+1426 
-1441 YNIYL
+1441 
-1446 KNYKLYD
+1446 
-1453 INLLKNRLSWKK
+1453 
-1465 AKDVK
+1465 
-1470 VGNYVAYP
+1470 
-1478 IPESKDEEI
+1478 
-1487 VIDLGLLIPEY
+1487 
-1498 ISTEKYIYTSKVRNK
+1498 
-1513 QFIEIYEYLENNGV
+1513 
-1527 PTFKRG
+1527 
-1533 ERKLLLEKMGWN
+1533 
-1545 DKVYENVQ
+1545 
-1553 AKFRNK
+1553 
-1559 KILKRIPRKF
+1559 
-1569 VLTKQICYAFG
+1569 
-1580 LYLAEGWNNGC
+1580 
-1591 WVGMAHNVNERDYAY
+1591 
-1606 NAFLGFKQID
+1606 
-1616 PYISFSFKRTDKTN
+1616 
-1630 GAYSGFGSSVIAEL
+1630 
-1644 LNKLFNKGAY
+1644 
-1654 NKKMPE
+1654 
-1660 FFWNAKEECVLGLL
+1660 
-1674 EGYICGDG
+1674 
-1682 CNLITKSGYGSEIEK
+1682 
-1697 ISVSSCNK
+1697 
-1705 KLLYQVRKLLLRF
+1705 
-1718 NIVGSINI
+1718 
-1726 HNKEPKKNK
+1726 
-1735 INKYIVTSGIAYTLS
+1735 
-1750 IRGKK
+1750 
-1755 ASILSELLF
+1755 
-1764 GKSLLP
+1764 
-1770 INNKAKESSH
+1770 
-1780 YYINNGY
+1780 
-1787 LYLRI
+1787 
-1792 EDIKE
+1792 
-1797 IDTVKEVYG
+1797 
-1806 YQVNQNNSFCVVGF
+1806 
-1820 ATHNTKVINGEARL
+1820 TKVINGEARL

-2176 TTSTD
+2176 ATSTD

-2197 GSHLNLFDKFI
+2197 GSHLNLFDKFV

-2265 ITEALGIDH
+2265 ITEALGLDH

-2370 MTTLVAGEWTE
+2370 MTTLAAGEWTE

-2534 NTVLSGIG
+2534 NTVLSGVG

-2556 SIIDIVTN
+2556 GIIDIVTN

>member
-91 PKPSSTVTADEQ
+91 PRPSSVVTADKQ
-103 TDILRDTFNRT
+103 TDIIRDTANRI

-122 KHLQGLY
+122 KYSQNLY
-129 HSQVIDSIATDF
+129 HAQVIDTIATDF

-157 INNIVPSQRYDGT
+157 INSIAPSQRYDGSL
-170 VGFSER
+170 GFSER

-187 GDSEHAIFDDT
+187 GESEHAAFDDT
-198 DVALQAIQNLTRKQS
+198 DVALRAIQNLTRKES
-213 FEDWQSVGGRGEK
+213 LADWQSVGSRGEK
-226 ITENFID
+226 IVDNFIE
-233 NQIRDI
+233 NQIRDA
-239 GELLEK
+239 GELLSK

-250 TGEIHDFAL
+250 TGEVHDFAL
-259 ADFVKQKQADAAI
+259 ADYLKEKQVNASI
-272 DNGALDVPIISRNGK
+272 DEGALDVPIVSRNGK
-287 RDIIDVDN
+287 RDIIDIDN

-301 SDSRTAFLAD
+301 SNDRTAFLAD
-311 LFENAKYNDSTKY
+311 LLENAKYNDSTKY
-324 VDGEVSNT
+324 VDGEILNT

-350 FGKLFGLDDLSPR
+350 VGKLFGLDDLSPR

-369 VYSNVQFKLGM
+369 VYSNAQFKLGM

-404 GKMEQMDISGYNWHS
+404 GKMEEMDISGYNWQS
-419 ANDDIVHHSR
+419 ANDDIVHYGR
-429 IMSQY
+429 LMNQY

-457 VDGDNLYALR
+457 VDGNNLYALR
-467 NTNIYQL
+467 NININQL

-538 RRILRNIYV
+538 RRILRDIDV

-552 LDLLSVV
+552 LDLLSVT
-559 KAASDGKKINARL
+559 KAAHDGKKINARL

-590 EETINEA
+590 EETVNEA

-634 TLEKYKKESG
+634 TIEKYKKESG

-654 NRYKQDIGSAVFK
+654 NRDKQDIGSAVFD
-667 KIQDTLD
+667 KIQKTLD

-679 DRILGHYLGNSKD
+679 DRILGHYLGNGKD
-692 IHYDYGKKGNA
+692 IHFDFGKKGNA

-712 LDVKKIITSW
+712 LDVKKIIASW
-722 NSGDLNGLMQGISDS
+722 NSGDLNGIMQGISDS

-747 SQTTWLGKIT
+747 SQTTFLGKIT
-757 GGHLDFSNNSTANDL
+757 GGHLDFSNNTTGNDL
-772 SVAGSTLYKMVSRL
+772 SVAGAYLYKMGHRL

-1086 HTTDNEYVQSSDQQY
+1086 HPTDNEYVQSGDQQY
-1101 SQQAPMYASAADYVK
+1101 APQAPMYASAADYVK

-1165 QRVRRGRSKGS
+1165 QRVRRGRPKGS

-1292 GDAYCISKNTMVE
+1292 GDAY
-1305 VGNLDYLAA
+1305 
-1314 DEVIENKSVITDHTG
+1314 
-1329 QNTIVNKIVCR
+1329 
-1340 KIELKEKVYSIKVNS
+1340 
-1355 LFAFNYEFSENHPLL
+1355 
-1370 ITESTNNTTK
+1370 
-1380 ELSDY
+1380 
-1385 SLSYYNKANIILNA
+1385 
-1399 LKRGI
+1399 
-1404 NSKKILADIVNI
+1404 
-1416 SINDVCQLWK
+1416 
-1426 RMAQDDLIFDYKLDK
+1426 
-1441 YNIYL
+1441 
-1446 KNYKLYD
+1446 
-1453 INLLKNRLSWKK
+1453 
-1465 AKDVK
+1465 
-1470 VGNYVAYP
+1470 
-1478 IPESKDEEI
+1478 
-1487 VIDLGLLIPEY
+1487 
-1498 ISTEKYIYTSKVRNK
+1498 
-1513 QFIEIYEYLENNGV
+1513 
-1527 PTFKRG
+1527 
-1533 ERKLLLEKMGWN
+1533 
-1545 DKVYENVQ
+1545 
-1553 AKFRNK
+1553 
-1559 KILKRIPRKF
+1559 
-1569 VLTKQICYAFG
+1569 
-1580 LYLAEGWNNGC
+1580 
-1591 WVGMAHNVNERDYAY
+1591 
-1606 NAFLGFKQID
+1606 
-1616 PYISFSFKRTDKTN
+1616 
-1630 GAYSGFGSSVIAEL
+1630 
-1644 LNKLFNKGAY
+1644 
-1654 NKKMPE
+1654 
-1660 FFWNAKEECVLGLL
+1660 
-1674 EGYICGDG
+1674 
-1682 CNLITKSGYGSEIEK
+1682 
-1697 ISVSSCNK
+1697 
-1705 KLLYQVRKLLLRF
+1705 
-1718 NIVGSINI
+1718 
-1726 HNKEPKKNK
+1726 
-1735 INKYIVTSGIAYTLS
+1735 
-1750 IRGKK
+1750 
-1755 ASILSELLF
+1755 
-1764 GKSLLP
+1764 
-1770 INNKAKESSH
+1770 
-1780 YYINNGY
+1780 
-1787 LYLRI
+1787 
-1792 EDIKE
+1792 
-1797 IDTVKEVYG
+1797 
-1806 YQVNQNNSFCVVGF
+1806 
-1820 ATHNTKVINGEARL
+1820 TKVINGEARL

-2095 SFVKDLVADSAYRY
+2095 SFVKDLVADSSYRY

-2176 TTSTD
+2176 ATSTD

-2208 SDESSIGRFAEHL
+2208 SDESYIGRFAEHL

-2229 IESLVDFAKRTRA
+2229 IQSLVDFAKRTRA

-2265 ITEALGIDH
+2265 ITEALGLDH

-2370 MTTLVAGEWTE
+2370 MTTLAAGEWTE

-2556 SIIDIVTN
+2556 GIIDIVTN

>member
-31 LVGAAFVFS
+31 LVGAAFAFS
-40 RTKRGARVLSKLDP
+40 RTKRGARVLSKLDS

-91 PKPSSTVTADEQ
+91 PKPSSVVTADKQ
-103 TDILRDTFNRT
+103 TDIIRDTANRI

-122 KHLQGLY
+122 KYSQNLY
-129 HSQVIDSIATDF
+129 HAQVIDTIATDF

-157 INNIVPSQRYDGT
+157 INSIVPSQRYDGSL
-170 VGFSER
+170 GFSER

-187 GDSEHAIFDDT
+187 GESEHAAFDDT
-198 DVALQAIQNLTRKQS
+198 DVALRAIQNLTRKES
-213 FEDWQSVGGRGEK
+213 LADWQSVGSRGEK
-226 ITENFID
+226 IVDNFIE
-233 NQIRDI
+233 NQIRDA
-239 GELLEK
+239 GELLSK

-250 TGEIHDFAL
+250 TGEVHDFAL
-259 ADFVKQKQADAAI
+259 ADYLKEKQVNASI
-272 DNGALDVPIISRNGK
+272 DEGALDVPIVSRNGK
-287 RDIIDVDN
+287 RDIIDIDN
-295 ALDKIR
+295 AIDKIR
-301 SDSRTAFLAD
+301 SNDRTAFLAD
-311 LFENAKYNDSTKY
+311 LLENAKYNDSTKY
-324 VDGEVSNT
+324 VDGEILNT

-350 FGKLFGLDDLSPR
+350 VGKLFGLDDLSPR
-363 NQLGVD
+363 NQLGID
-369 VYSNVQFKLGM
+369 VYSNAQFKLGM

-404 GKMEQMDISGYNWHS
+404 GKMEEMDISGYNWQS
-419 ANDDIVHHSR
+419 ANDDIVHYGR
-429 IMSQY
+429 LMNQY
-434 GVQQEKTNWAQ
+434 GVQQEKTNWIQ

-457 VDGDNLYALR
+457 VDGNNLYALR
-467 NTNIYQL
+467 NININQL

-538 RRILRNIYV
+538 RKILRDIDV

-552 LDLLSVV
+552 LDLLSVT
-559 KAASDGKKINARL
+559 KAAHDGKKINARL

-590 EETINEA
+590 EETVNEA
-597 VVKNAVDSLGKTQ
+597 VVKNAVDSFGKTQ

-634 TLEKYKKESG
+634 TIEKYKKESG

-654 NRYKQDIGSAVFK
+654 NRDKQDIGSAVFD
-667 KIQDTLD
+667 KIQRTLD

-679 DRILGHYLGNSKD
+679 DRILGHYLGNGKD
-692 IHYDYGKKGNA
+692 IHFDFGKKGNA

-722 NSGDLNGLMQGISDS
+722 NSGDLDGIMQGISDS

-747 SQTTWLGKIT
+747 SQTTWLGKVT
-757 GGHLDFSNNSTANDL
+757 GGHLDFSNNTTGNDL
-772 SVAGSTLYKMVSRL
+772 SIAGAYLYKMGHRL

-916 DYYQNGKDPIRAG
+916 DYYRNGKDPIRAG

-1086 HTTDNEYVQSSDQQY
+1086 HPTPNEYVQSSDQQY
-1101 SQQAPMYASAADYVK
+1101 APQAPMYASAADYVK

-1134 TSGTGSAISA
+1134 TNGTGSAISA

-1165 QRVRRGRSKGS
+1165 QRVRRGRPKGS

-1267 RRRRVNPLMNT
+1267 RRRRVNPLMND
-1278 MADQHAWLPEKFYM
+1278 AAEKYPWLPEKYF
-1292 GDAYCISKNTMVE
+1292 
-1305 VGNLDYLAA
+1305 
-1314 DEVIENKSVITDHTG
+1314 TG
-1329 QNTIVNKIVCR
+1329 
-1340 KIELKEKVYSIKVNS
+1340 
-1355 LFAFNYEFSENHPLL
+1355 
-1370 ITESTNNTTK
+1370 
-1380 ELSDY
+1380 
-1385 SLSYYNKANIILNA
+1385 
-1399 LKRGI
+1399 
-1404 NSKKILADIVNI
+1404 
-1416 SINDVCQLWK
+1416 
-1426 RMAQDDLIFDYKLDK
+1426 DK
-1441 YNIYL
+1441 YT
-1446 KNYKLYD
+1446 KL
-1453 INLLKNRLSWKK
+1453 
-1465 AKDVK
+1465 
-1470 VGNYVAYP
+1470 
-1478 IPESKDEEI
+1478 
-1487 VIDLGLLIPEY
+1487 
-1498 ISTEKYIYTSKVRNK
+1498 
-1513 QFIEIYEYLENNGV
+1513 
-1527 PTFKRG
+1527 
-1533 ERKLLLEKMGWN
+1533 
-1545 DKVYENVQ
+1545 
-1553 AKFRNK
+1553 
-1559 KILKRIPRKF
+1559 
-1569 VLTKQICYAFG
+1569 
-1580 LYLAEGWNNGC
+1580 
-1591 WVGMAHNVNERDYAY
+1591 
-1606 NAFLGFKQID
+1606 
-1616 PYISFSFKRTDKTN
+1616 
-1630 GAYSGFGSSVIAEL
+1630 
-1644 LNKLFNKGAY
+1644 
-1654 NKKMPE
+1654 
-1660 FFWNAKEECVLGLL
+1660 
-1674 EGYICGDG
+1674 
-1682 CNLITKSGYGSEIEK
+1682 
-1697 ISVSSCNK
+1697 
-1705 KLLYQVRKLLLRF
+1705 
-1718 NIVGSINI
+1718 
-1726 HNKEPKKNK
+1726 
-1735 INKYIVTSGIAYTLS
+1735 
-1750 IRGKK
+1750 
-1755 ASILSELLF
+1755 
-1764 GKSLLP
+1764 
-1770 INNKAKESSH
+1770 
-1780 YYINNGY
+1780 
-1787 LYLRI
+1787 
-1792 EDIKE
+1792 
-1797 IDTVKEVYG
+1797 
-1806 YQVNQNNSFCVVGF
+1806 
-1820 ATHNTKVINGEARL
+1820 INGEARL

-1847 DQFASDGYGA
+1847 DQFGAYGA

-2072 SGFASWEDIVDTM
+2072 SGFSSWEDIIDTM

-2109 YKGINSRALDNVSKS
+2109 YKGINSRTLDNVSKS

-2176 TTSTD
+2176 ATSTD

-2197 GSHLNLFDKFI
+2197 GSHLNLFDKFV

-2265 ITEALGIDH
+2265 ITEALGLDH

-2370 MTTLVAGEWTE
+2370 MTTLAAGEWTE

-2556 SIIDIVTN
+2556 GIIDIVTN

>member
-31 LVGAAFVFS
+31 LVGAAFAFS

-91 PKPSSTVTADEQ
+91 PKPSSTVTADKQ

-141 KDAGVN
+141 KDAGIN

-272 DNGALDVPIISRNGK
+272 DNGALDVPIVSRNGK

-324 VDGEVSNT
+324 VDGEVLNT

-340 EARGI
+340 EAKGI

-350 FGKLFGLDDLSPR
+350 AGKLFGLDDLSPR

-369 VYSNVQFKLGM
+369 VYSNAQFKLGM

-390 VRNRDKLYRQDLTT
+390 VRNRDKLYRQDITT

-457 VDGDNLYALR
+457 VDGNNLYALR
-467 NTNIYQL
+467 NTNIDQL

-538 RRILRNIYV
+538 RRILRNIDV

-590 EETINEA
+590 EETVNEA

-654 NRYKQDIGSAVFK
+654 NRDKQDISSAVFK

-794 PGAFTG
+794 PGALTG
-800 VVNNWLT
+800 VVNNVATRTVARVLT
-807 RGIAQFIN
+807 F
-815 IGHGLGLHEN
+815 GHGLGLHEN
-825 ATRSSLEIIDKLLF
+825 ASRSSLELIDKLLF

-886 DAFKLAKMANP
+886 DVFKLAKMANP

-1086 HTTDNEYVQSSDQQY
+1086 HPTANEYVQSGDQQY
-1101 SQQAPMYASAADYVK
+1101 ASQAPMYASAADYVK

-1165 QRVRRGRSKGS
+1165 QRIRRGRPKGS

-1292 GDAYCISKNTMVE
+1292 GDAY
-1305 VGNLDYLAA
+1305 
-1314 DEVIENKSVITDHTG
+1314 
-1329 QNTIVNKIVCR
+1329 
-1340 KIELKEKVYSIKVNS
+1340 
-1355 LFAFNYEFSENHPLL
+1355 
-1370 ITESTNNTTK
+1370 
-1380 ELSDY
+1380 
-1385 SLSYYNKANIILNA
+1385 
-1399 LKRGI
+1399 
-1404 NSKKILADIVNI
+1404 
-1416 SINDVCQLWK
+1416 
-1426 RMAQDDLIFDYKLDK
+1426 
-1441 YNIYL
+1441 
-1446 KNYKLYD
+1446 
-1453 INLLKNRLSWKK
+1453 
-1465 AKDVK
+1465 
-1470 VGNYVAYP
+1470 
-1478 IPESKDEEI
+1478 
-1487 VIDLGLLIPEY
+1487 
-1498 ISTEKYIYTSKVRNK
+1498 
-1513 QFIEIYEYLENNGV
+1513 
-1527 PTFKRG
+1527 
-1533 ERKLLLEKMGWN
+1533 
-1545 DKVYENVQ
+1545 
-1553 AKFRNK
+1553 
-1559 KILKRIPRKF
+1559 
-1569 VLTKQICYAFG
+1569 
-1580 LYLAEGWNNGC
+1580 
-1591 WVGMAHNVNERDYAY
+1591 
-1606 NAFLGFKQID
+1606 
-1616 PYISFSFKRTDKTN
+1616 
-1630 GAYSGFGSSVIAEL
+1630 
-1644 LNKLFNKGAY
+1644 
-1654 NKKMPE
+1654 
-1660 FFWNAKEECVLGLL
+1660 
-1674 EGYICGDG
+1674 
-1682 CNLITKSGYGSEIEK
+1682 
-1697 ISVSSCNK
+1697 
-1705 KLLYQVRKLLLRF
+1705 
-1718 NIVGSINI
+1718 
-1726 HNKEPKKNK
+1726 
-1735 INKYIVTSGIAYTLS
+1735 
-1750 IRGKK
+1750 
-1755 ASILSELLF
+1755 
-1764 GKSLLP
+1764 
-1770 INNKAKESSH
+1770 
-1780 YYINNGY
+1780 
-1787 LYLRI
+1787 
-1792 EDIKE
+1792 
-1797 IDTVKEVYG
+1797 
-1806 YQVNQNNSFCVVGF
+1806 
-1820 ATHNTKVINGEARL
+1820 TKVINGEARL

-2072 SGFASWEDIVDTM
+2072 SGFSSWEDIIDTM

-2109 YKGINSRALDNVSKS
+2109 YKSINSRTLDNVSKS

-2176 TTSTD
+2176 ATSTD

-2197 GSHLNLFDKFI
+2197 GSHLNLFDKFV

-2242 SRMLQAAAFAGTGLA
+2242 SRMLQAAAFAGTGLT

-2265 ITEALGIDH
+2265 ITEALGLDH

-2370 MTTLVAGEWTE
+2370 MTTLAAGEWTE

-2542 LTEKQIQVNPTQQD
+2542 LTEKQIQVNTTQQD
-2556 SIIDIVTN
+2556 GIIDIVTN

>member
-31 LVGAAFVFS
+31 LVGAAFAFS

-76 SELEGYANQALRGNF
+76 SELEVYANQALRGNF
-91 PKPSSTVTADEQ
+91 PKPSSTVTADKQ

-187 GDSEHAIFDDT
+187 GDSEHAIFDDK
-198 DVALQAIQNLTRKQS
+198 DVVLQAIQNLTRKQS

-272 DNGALDVPIISRNGK
+272 DNGALDVPIVSRNGK

-324 VDGEVSNT
+324 VDGEVLNT

-363 NQLGVD
+363 NQLGID
-369 VYSNVQFKLGM
+369 VYSNAQFKLGM

-445 LGRSEGAKRLTD
+445 FGRSEGAKRLTD
-457 VDGDNLYALR
+457 VDGNNLYALR
-467 NTNIYQL
+467 NTNIDQL

-538 RRILRNIYV
+538 RRILRNIDV

-590 EETINEA
+590 EETVNEA

-654 NRYKQDIGSAVFK
+654 NRDKQDIGSAVFK
-667 KIQDTLD
+667 KIKDTLD

-794 PGAFTG
+794 PGAITG
-800 VVNNWLT
+800 VVNNVATRTVARVLT
-807 RGIAQFIN
+807 F
-815 IGHGLGLHEN
+815 GHGLGLHEN
-825 ATRSSLEIIDKLLF
+825 ASRSSLELIDKLLF

-1051 VMYHMNQQI
+1051 IMYHMNQQI

-1086 HTTDNEYVQSSDQQY
+1086 HPTDNEYVQSGDQQY

-1165 QRVRRGRSKGS
+1165 QRVRRGKPKGS

-1278 MADQHAWLPEKFYM
+1278 MAEQYPWLPEKYIL
-1292 GDAYCISKNTMVE
+1292 GDAYTKLIS
-1305 VGNLDYLAA
+1305 
-1314 DEVIENKSVITDHTG
+1314 
-1329 QNTIVNKIVCR
+1329 
-1340 KIELKEKVYSIKVNS
+1340 
-1355 LFAFNYEFSENHPLL
+1355 
-1370 ITESTNNTTK
+1370 
-1380 ELSDY
+1380 
-1385 SLSYYNKANIILNA
+1385 
-1399 LKRGI
+1399 
-1404 NSKKILADIVNI
+1404 
-1416 SINDVCQLWK
+1416 
-1426 RMAQDDLIFDYKLDK
+1426 
-1441 YNIYL
+1441 
-1446 KNYKLYD
+1446 
-1453 INLLKNRLSWKK
+1453 
-1465 AKDVK
+1465 
-1470 VGNYVAYP
+1470 
-1478 IPESKDEEI
+1478 
-1487 VIDLGLLIPEY
+1487 
-1498 ISTEKYIYTSKVRNK
+1498 
-1513 QFIEIYEYLENNGV
+1513 
-1527 PTFKRG
+1527 
-1533 ERKLLLEKMGWN
+1533 
-1545 DKVYENVQ
+1545 
-1553 AKFRNK
+1553 
-1559 KILKRIPRKF
+1559 
-1569 VLTKQICYAFG
+1569 
-1580 LYLAEGWNNGC
+1580 
-1591 WVGMAHNVNERDYAY
+1591 
-1606 NAFLGFKQID
+1606 
-1616 PYISFSFKRTDKTN
+1616 
-1630 GAYSGFGSSVIAEL
+1630 
-1644 LNKLFNKGAY
+1644 
-1654 NKKMPE
+1654 
-1660 FFWNAKEECVLGLL
+1660 
-1674 EGYICGDG
+1674 
-1682 CNLITKSGYGSEIEK
+1682 
-1697 ISVSSCNK
+1697 
-1705 KLLYQVRKLLLRF
+1705 
-1718 NIVGSINI
+1718 
-1726 HNKEPKKNK
+1726 
-1735 INKYIVTSGIAYTLS
+1735 
-1750 IRGKK
+1750 
-1755 ASILSELLF
+1755 
-1764 GKSLLP
+1764 
-1770 INNKAKESSH
+1770 
-1780 YYINNGY
+1780 
-1787 LYLRI
+1787 
-1792 EDIKE
+1792 
-1797 IDTVKEVYG
+1797 
-1806 YQVNQNNSFCVVGF
+1806 
-1820 ATHNTKVINGEARL
+1820 GEARL

-1847 DQFASDGYGA
+1847 DQFGAYGA

-1869 NSPEYKYWKQIV
+1869 NSAEYKYWKQIV

-2046 QIPILHSQFMR
+2046 QIPILHSQFMK

-2072 SGFASWEDIVDTM
+2072 SGFSSWEDIIDTM

-2109 YKGINSRALDNVSKS
+2109 YKGINSRTLDNVSKS

-2176 TTSTD
+2176 ATSTD

-2197 GSHLNLFDKFI
+2197 GSHLNLFDKFV

-2221 FGSVDNKG
+2221 FGSVDNKD

-2265 ITEALGIDH
+2265 ITEALGLDH

-2370 MTTLVAGEWTE
+2370 MTTLAAGEWTE

-2556 SIIDIVTN
+2556 GIIDIVTN

>member
-31 LVGAAFVFS
+31 LVGAAFAFS

-91 PKPSSTVTADEQ
+91 PKPSSTVTADKQ

-122 KHLQGLY
+122 KNLQGLY

-272 DNGALDVPIISRNGK
+272 DNGALDVPIVSRNGK

-324 VDGEVSNT
+324 VDGEVLNT

-369 VYSNVQFKLGM
+369 VYSNAQFKLGM

-390 VRNRDKLYRQDLTT
+390 VRNRDKLYRQDLMT
-404 GKMEQMDISGYNWHS
+404 GKMEQMDTSGYNWQS
-419 ANDDIVHHSR
+419 ANDDIVHYGR
-429 IMSQY
+429 LMNQY

-457 VDGDNLYALR
+457 VDGNNLYALR
-467 NTNIYQL
+467 NINIDQL

-525 IRDVYHAKSESAK
+525 IRDVYNAKSESAK
-538 RRILRNIYV
+538 RRILRDIDV

-559 KAASDGKKINARL
+559 KAAHDGKKINARL

-590 EETINEA
+590 EETVNEA

-634 TLEKYKKESG
+634 TIEKYKKESG

-654 NRYKQDIGSAVFK
+654 NRDKQDIGSAVFD
-667 KIQDTLD
+667 KIQRTLD

-679 DRILGHYLGNSKD
+679 DRIFGHYLGNGKD
-692 IHYDYGKKGNA
+692 IHFDFGKKGNA

-712 LDVKKIITSW
+712 LNVKKIITSW
-722 NSGDLNGLMQGISDS
+722 NSGDLNGIMQGISDS

-747 SQTTWLGKIT
+747 SQTTFLGKIT
-757 GGHLDFSNNSTANDL
+757 GGHLDFSNNTTGNDL
-772 SVAGSTLYKMVSRL
+772 SVAGAYLYKMGHRL

-886 DAFKLAKMANP
+886 DVFKLAKMANP

-1086 HTTDNEYVQSSDQQY
+1086 HPTDNEYVQSGDQQY
-1101 SQQAPMYASAADYVK
+1101 APQAPMYASAADYVK

-1165 QRVRRGRSKGS
+1165 QRVRRGRPKGS

-1292 GDAYCISKNTMVE
+1292 GDAY
-1305 VGNLDYLAA
+1305 
-1314 DEVIENKSVITDHTG
+1314 
-1329 QNTIVNKIVCR
+1329 
-1340 KIELKEKVYSIKVNS
+1340 
-1355 LFAFNYEFSENHPLL
+1355 
-1370 ITESTNNTTK
+1370 
-1380 ELSDY
+1380 
-1385 SLSYYNKANIILNA
+1385 
-1399 LKRGI
+1399 
-1404 NSKKILADIVNI
+1404 
-1416 SINDVCQLWK
+1416 
-1426 RMAQDDLIFDYKLDK
+1426 
-1441 YNIYL
+1441 
-1446 KNYKLYD
+1446 
-1453 INLLKNRLSWKK
+1453 
-1465 AKDVK
+1465 
-1470 VGNYVAYP
+1470 
-1478 IPESKDEEI
+1478 
-1487 VIDLGLLIPEY
+1487 
-1498 ISTEKYIYTSKVRNK
+1498 
-1513 QFIEIYEYLENNGV
+1513 
-1527 PTFKRG
+1527 
-1533 ERKLLLEKMGWN
+1533 
-1545 DKVYENVQ
+1545 
-1553 AKFRNK
+1553 
-1559 KILKRIPRKF
+1559 
-1569 VLTKQICYAFG
+1569 
-1580 LYLAEGWNNGC
+1580 
-1591 WVGMAHNVNERDYAY
+1591 
-1606 NAFLGFKQID
+1606 
-1616 PYISFSFKRTDKTN
+1616 
-1630 GAYSGFGSSVIAEL
+1630 
-1644 LNKLFNKGAY
+1644 
-1654 NKKMPE
+1654 
-1660 FFWNAKEECVLGLL
+1660 
-1674 EGYICGDG
+1674 
-1682 CNLITKSGYGSEIEK
+1682 
-1697 ISVSSCNK
+1697 
-1705 KLLYQVRKLLLRF
+1705 
-1718 NIVGSINI
+1718 
-1726 HNKEPKKNK
+1726 
-1735 INKYIVTSGIAYTLS
+1735 
-1750 IRGKK
+1750 
-1755 ASILSELLF
+1755 
-1764 GKSLLP
+1764 
-1770 INNKAKESSH
+1770 
-1780 YYINNGY
+1780 
-1787 LYLRI
+1787 
-1792 EDIKE
+1792 
-1797 IDTVKEVYG
+1797 
-1806 YQVNQNNSFCVVGF
+1806 
-1820 ATHNTKVINGEARL
+1820 TKVINGEARL

-2109 YKGINSRALDNVSKS
+2109 YKGINSRTLENASKS

-2176 TTSTD
+2176 ATSTD

-2265 ITEALGIDH
+2265 ITEALGLDH

-2370 MTTLVAGEWTE
+2370 MTTLAAGEWTE

-2470 PLWQGWEASSNLEDI
+2470 PLWKGWEASSNLEDI

-2534 NTVLSGIG
+2534 NTVLSGVG

-2556 SIIDIVTN
+2556 GIIDIVTN

>member
-31 LVGAAFVFS
+31 LVGAAFAFS

-91 PKPSSTVTADEQ
+91 PRPSSVVTADKQ
-103 TDILRDTFNRT
+103 TDIIRDTANRI

-122 KHLQGLY
+122 KYSQNLY
-129 HSQVIDSIATDF
+129 HAQVIDTIATDF

-157 INNIVPSQRYDGT
+157 INSIAPSQRYDGT
-170 VGFSER
+170 LGFSER

-187 GDSEHAIFDDT
+187 GESEHAVFDDT
-198 DVALQAIQNLTRKQS
+198 DVALRAIQNLERKS
-213 FEDWQSVGGRGEK
+213 SLEDWQSVGGRGEK
-226 ITENFID
+226 IVENFIE
-233 NQIRDI
+233 NQIRDA
-239 GELLEK
+239 GELLSK

-250 TGEIHDFAL
+250 TGEVHDFAL
-259 ADFVKQKQADAAI
+259 ADYLKEKQVNASI
-272 DNGALDVPIISRNGK
+272 DEGALDVPIVSRNGK
-287 RDIIDVDN
+287 RDIIDIDN

-301 SDSRTAFLAD
+301 SNDRTAFLAD
-311 LFENAKYNDSTKY
+311 LLENAKYNDSTKY
-324 VDGEVSNT
+324 VDGEILNT

-350 FGKLFGLDDLSPR
+350 VGKLFGLDDLSPR

-369 VYSNVQFKLGM
+369 VYSNAQFKLGM

-404 GKMEQMDISGYNWHS
+404 GKMEEMDISGYNWQS
-419 ANDDIVHHSR
+419 ANDDIVHYGR
-429 IMSQY
+429 LMNQY
-434 GVQQEKTNWAQ
+434 GVQQEKTNWIQ

-457 VDGDNLYALR
+457 VDGNNLYALR
-467 NTNIYQL
+467 NINIDQL

-538 RRILRNIYV
+538 RRILRDIDV

-552 LDLLSVV
+552 LDLLSVT
-559 KAASDGKKINARL
+559 KAARDGKKINARL

-590 EETINEA
+590 EETVNEA

-634 TLEKYKKESG
+634 TIEKYKKESG

-654 NRYKQDIGSAVFK
+654 NRDKQDIGSAVFD
-667 KIQDTLD
+667 KIQKTLG

-679 DRILGHYLGNSKD
+679 DRILGHYLGNEKD
-692 IHYDYGKKGNA
+692 IHFDFGKKGNA

-722 NSGDLNGLMQGISDS
+722 NSGDLDGIMQGISDS

-747 SQTTWLGKIT
+747 SQTTFLGKVT
-757 GGHLDFSNNSTANDL
+757 GGHLDFSNNTTGNDL
-772 SVAGSTLYKMVSRL
+772 SIAGAYLYKMGHRL

-1035 KKYHE
+1035 RKYHE

-1086 HTTDNEYVQSSDQQY
+1086 HPTANEYVQSGDQQY
-1101 SQQAPMYASAADYVK
+1101 APQAPMYASAADYVK

-1165 QRVRRGRSKGS
+1165 QRVRRGRPKGS

-1186 YNNLMNS
+1186 YNNLMNL

-1278 MADQHAWLPEKFYM
+1278 MAEQHAWLPEKFYI
-1292 GDAYCISKNTMVE
+1292 G
-1305 VGNLDYLAA
+1305 
-1314 DEVIENKSVITDHTG
+1314 
-1329 QNTIVNKIVCR
+1329 
-1340 KIELKEKVYSIKVNS
+1340 
-1355 LFAFNYEFSENHPLL
+1355 
-1370 ITESTNNTTK
+1370 
-1380 ELSDY
+1380 
-1385 SLSYYNKANIILNA
+1385 
-1399 LKRGI
+1399 
-1404 NSKKILADIVNI
+1404 
-1416 SINDVCQLWK
+1416 
-1426 RMAQDDLIFDYKLDK
+1426 
-1441 YNIYL
+1441 
-1446 KNYKLYD
+1446 
-1453 INLLKNRLSWKK
+1453 
-1465 AKDVK
+1465 
-1470 VGNYVAYP
+1470 
-1478 IPESKDEEI
+1478 
-1487 VIDLGLLIPEY
+1487 
-1498 ISTEKYIYTSKVRNK
+1498 
-1513 QFIEIYEYLENNGV
+1513 
-1527 PTFKRG
+1527 
-1533 ERKLLLEKMGWN
+1533 
-1545 DKVYENVQ
+1545 
-1553 AKFRNK
+1553 
-1559 KILKRIPRKF
+1559 
-1569 VLTKQICYAFG
+1569 
-1580 LYLAEGWNNGC
+1580 
-1591 WVGMAHNVNERDYAY
+1591 
-1606 NAFLGFKQID
+1606 D
-1616 PYISFSFKRTDKTN
+1616 PY
-1630 GAYSGFGSSVIAEL
+1630 
-1644 LNKLFNKGAY
+1644 
-1654 NKKMPE
+1654 
-1660 FFWNAKEECVLGLL
+1660 
-1674 EGYICGDG
+1674 
-1682 CNLITKSGYGSEIEK
+1682 
-1697 ISVSSCNK
+1697 
-1705 KLLYQVRKLLLRF
+1705 
-1718 NIVGSINI
+1718 
-1726 HNKEPKKNK
+1726 
-1735 INKYIVTSGIAYTLS
+1735 
-1750 IRGKK
+1750 
-1755 ASILSELLF
+1755 
-1764 GKSLLP
+1764 
-1770 INNKAKESSH
+1770 
-1780 YYINNGY
+1780 
-1787 LYLRI
+1787 
-1792 EDIKE
+1792 
-1797 IDTVKEVYG
+1797 
-1806 YQVNQNNSFCVVGF
+1806 
-1820 ATHNTKVINGEARL
+1820 TKVINGEARL

-1839 EAINQLHP
+1839 EAINALHP

-1890 KVLQDT
+1890 KVLRDT

-1968 GQRVTMRIDDEERTD
+1968 GQRVTMRIDNEERTD
-1983 NPDAPQAPIRAALF
+1983 NPDAPQAPIRAAVF

-2057 INDPLEEYRSDQLYG
+2057 INDSLEEYRSDQLYG

-2176 TTSTD
+2176 ATSTD

-2197 GSHLNLFDKFI
+2197 GSHLNLFDKFV
-2208 SDESSIGRFAEHL
+2208 SDESIIGRFAEHL

-2265 ITEALGIDH
+2265 ITEALGLDH

-2297 KYMGLYEA
+2297 KYMGLYEV

-2370 MTTLVAGEWTE
+2370 MTTLAAGEWTE

-2556 SIIDIVTN
+2556 GIIDIVTN

>member
-31 LVGAAFVFS
+31 LVGAAFAFS

-91 PKPSSTVTADEQ
+91 PRPSSVVTADKQ
-103 TDILRDTFNRT
+103 TDIIRDTANRI

-122 KHLQGLY
+122 KYSQNLY
-129 HSQVIDSIATDF
+129 HAQVIDTIATDF

-157 INNIVPSQRYDGT
+157 INSIAPSQRYDGSL
-170 VGFSER
+170 GFSER

-187 GDSEHAIFDDT
+187 GESEHAAFDDT
-198 DVALQAIQNLTRKQS
+198 DVALRAIQNLTRKES
-213 FEDWQSVGGRGEK
+213 LADWQSVGSRGEK
-226 ITENFID
+226 IVDNFIE
-233 NQIRDI
+233 NQIRDA
-239 GELLEK
+239 GELLSK
-245 HQAKK
+245 HQVKK
-250 TGEIHDFAL
+250 TGEVHDFAL
-259 ADFVKQKQADAAI
+259 ADYLKEKQVNASI
-272 DNGALDVPIISRNGK
+272 DEGALDVPIVSRNGK
-287 RDIIDVDN
+287 RDIIDIDN

-301 SDSRTAFLAD
+301 SNDRTAFLAD
-311 LFENAKYNDSTKY
+311 LLENAKYNDSTKY
-324 VDGEVSNT
+324 VDGEILNT

-350 FGKLFGLDDLSPR
+350 VGKLFGLDDLSPR

-369 VYSNVQFKLGM
+369 VYSNAQFKLGM

-404 GKMEQMDISGYNWHS
+404 GKMEEMDISGYNWQS
-419 ANDDIVHHSR
+419 ANDDIVHYGR
-429 IMSQY
+429 LMNQY

-457 VDGDNLYALR
+457 VDGNNLYALR
-467 NTNIYQL
+467 NIDINQL

-511 AASKEGIKKDTLSK
+511 AALKEGIKKDTLSK

-538 RRILRNIYV
+538 RRILRDIDV

-552 LDLLSVV
+552 LDLLSVT
-559 KAASDGKKINARL
+559 KAAHDGKKINARL

-590 EETINEA
+590 EETVNEA

-634 TLEKYKKESG
+634 TIEKYKKESG

-654 NRYKQDIGSAVFK
+654 NRDKQDIGSAVFD
-667 KIQDTLD
+667 KIQKTLD

-679 DRILGHYLGNSKD
+679 DRILGHYLGNGKD
-692 IHYDYGKKGNA
+692 IHFDFGKKGNA

-722 NSGDLNGLMQGISDS
+722 NSGDLNGIMQGISDS

-747 SQTTWLGKIT
+747 SQTTFLGKIT
-757 GGHLDFSNNSTANDL
+757 GGHLDFSNNTTGNDL
-772 SVAGSTLYKMVSRL
+772 SVAGAYLYKMGHRL

-1086 HTTDNEYVQSSDQQY
+1086 HPTDNEYVQSGDQQY

-1165 QRVRRGRSKGS
+1165 QRVRRGRPKGS

-1242 FWDAGVGGLGG
+1242 FWDAGIGGLGG
-1253 ETAEIGR
+1253 ETAEISR

-1267 RRRRVNPLMNT
+1267 RRRRVNPLMND
-1278 MADQHAWLPEKFYM
+1278 AAEKYPWLPEKFYT
-1292 GDAYCISKNTMVE
+1292 GDLMT
-1305 VGNLDYLAA
+1305 
-1314 DEVIENKSVITDHTG
+1314 
-1329 QNTIVNKIVCR
+1329 KI
-1340 KIELKEKVYSIKVNS
+1340 
-1355 LFAFNYEFSENHPLL
+1355 
-1370 ITESTNNTTK
+1370 
-1380 ELSDY
+1380 
-1385 SLSYYNKANIILNA
+1385 
-1399 LKRGI
+1399 
-1404 NSKKILADIVNI
+1404 
-1416 SINDVCQLWK
+1416 
-1426 RMAQDDLIFDYKLDK
+1426 
-1441 YNIYL
+1441 
-1446 KNYKLYD
+1446 
-1453 INLLKNRLSWKK
+1453 
-1465 AKDVK
+1465 
-1470 VGNYVAYP
+1470 
-1478 IPESKDEEI
+1478 
-1487 VIDLGLLIPEY
+1487 
-1498 ISTEKYIYTSKVRNK
+1498 
-1513 QFIEIYEYLENNGV
+1513 
-1527 PTFKRG
+1527 
-1533 ERKLLLEKMGWN
+1533 
-1545 DKVYENVQ
+1545 
-1553 AKFRNK
+1553 
-1559 KILKRIPRKF
+1559 
-1569 VLTKQICYAFG
+1569 
-1580 LYLAEGWNNGC
+1580 
-1591 WVGMAHNVNERDYAY
+1591 
-1606 NAFLGFKQID
+1606 
-1616 PYISFSFKRTDKTN
+1616 
-1630 GAYSGFGSSVIAEL
+1630 
-1644 LNKLFNKGAY
+1644 
-1654 NKKMPE
+1654 
-1660 FFWNAKEECVLGLL
+1660 
-1674 EGYICGDG
+1674 
-1682 CNLITKSGYGSEIEK
+1682 
-1697 ISVSSCNK
+1697 
-1705 KLLYQVRKLLLRF
+1705 
-1718 NIVGSINI
+1718 
-1726 HNKEPKKNK
+1726 
-1735 INKYIVTSGIAYTLS
+1735 
-1750 IRGKK
+1750 
-1755 ASILSELLF
+1755 
-1764 GKSLLP
+1764 
-1770 INNKAKESSH
+1770 
-1780 YYINNGY
+1780 
-1787 LYLRI
+1787 
-1792 EDIKE
+1792 
-1797 IDTVKEVYG
+1797 
-1806 YQVNQNNSFCVVGF
+1806 
-1820 ATHNTKVINGEARL
+1820 INGEARL

-1847 DQFASDGYGA
+1847 DQFGAYGA

-1922 DGHIE
+1922 EGHIE

-2072 SGFASWEDIVDTM
+2072 SGFSSWEDIIDTM

-2109 YKGINSRALDNVSKS
+2109 YKGINSRTLDNVSKS

-2176 TTSTD
+2176 ATSTD

-2197 GSHLNLFDKFI
+2197 GSHLNLFDKFV

-2265 ITEALGIDH
+2265 ITEALGLDH

-2370 MTTLVAGEWTE
+2370 MTTLAAGEWTE

-2556 SIIDIVTN
+2556 GIIDIVTN

>member
-91 PKPSSTVTADEQ
+91 PRSSSVVTADKQ
-103 TDILRDTFNRT
+103 TDIIRDTANRI

-122 KHLQGLY
+122 KYSQNLY
-129 HSQVIDSIATDF
+129 HAQVIDTIATDF

-157 INNIVPSQRYDGT
+157 INSIAPSQRYDGSL
-170 VGFSER
+170 GFSER

-187 GDSEHAIFDDT
+187 GESEHAAFDDT
-198 DVALQAIQNLTRKQS
+198 DVALRAIQNLTRKES
-213 FEDWQSVGGRGEK
+213 LADWQSVGSRGEK
-226 ITENFID
+226 IVDNFIE
-233 NQIRDI
+233 NQIRDA
-239 GELLEK
+239 GELLSK
-245 HQAKK
+245 YQAKK
-250 TGEIHDFAL
+250 TGEVHDFAL
-259 ADFVKQKQADAAI
+259 ADYLKEKQVNASI
-272 DNGALDVPIISRNGK
+272 DEGALDIPIVSRNGK
-287 RDIIDVDN
+287 RDIIDIDN

-301 SDSRTAFLAD
+301 SNDRTAFLAD
-311 LFENAKYNDSTKY
+311 LLENAKYNDSTKY
-324 VDGEVSNT
+324 VDGEILNT

-350 FGKLFGLDDLSPR
+350 VGKLFGLDDLSPR

-369 VYSNVQFKLGM
+369 VYSNAQFKLGM

-404 GKMEQMDISGYNWHS
+404 GKMEEMDISGYNWQS
-419 ANDDIVHHSR
+419 ANDDIVHYGR
-429 IMSQY
+429 LMNQY

-457 VDGDNLYALR
+457 VDGNNLYALR
-467 NTNIYQL
+467 NIDINQL

-538 RRILRNIYV
+538 RRILRDIDV

-552 LDLLSVV
+552 LDLLSVT
-559 KAASDGKKINARL
+559 KAAHDGKKINARL

-590 EETINEA
+590 EETVNEA

-634 TLEKYKKESG
+634 TIEKYKKESG

-654 NRYKQDIGSAVFK
+654 NRDKQDIGSAVFD
-667 KIQDTLD
+667 KIQKTLD

-692 IHYDYGKKGNA
+692 IHFDFGKKGNA

-722 NSGDLNGLMQGISDS
+722 NSGDLNGIMQGISDS

-747 SQTTWLGKIT
+747 SQTTFLGKIT
-757 GGHLDFSNNSTANDL
+757 GGHLDFSNNTTGNDL
-772 SVAGSTLYKMVSRL
+772 SVAGAYLYKMGHRL
-786 SGGLNMLD
+786 SDGLNMLD

-1086 HTTDNEYVQSSDQQY
+1086 HPTDNEYVQSGDQQY

-1134 TSGTGSAISA
+1134 ASGTGSAISA
-1144 MNNAIYSGS
+1144 MNNAIYSDS

-1165 QRVRRGRSKGS
+1165 QRVRRGRPKGS

-1278 MADQHAWLPEKFYM
+1278 MAEQYPWLPEKYIL
-1292 GDAYCISKNTMVE
+1292 GDAYTKLIS
-1305 VGNLDYLAA
+1305 
-1314 DEVIENKSVITDHTG
+1314 
-1329 QNTIVNKIVCR
+1329 
-1340 KIELKEKVYSIKVNS
+1340 
-1355 LFAFNYEFSENHPLL
+1355 
-1370 ITESTNNTTK
+1370 
-1380 ELSDY
+1380 
-1385 SLSYYNKANIILNA
+1385 
-1399 LKRGI
+1399 
-1404 NSKKILADIVNI
+1404 
-1416 SINDVCQLWK
+1416 
-1426 RMAQDDLIFDYKLDK
+1426 
-1441 YNIYL
+1441 
-1446 KNYKLYD
+1446 
-1453 INLLKNRLSWKK
+1453 
-1465 AKDVK
+1465 
-1470 VGNYVAYP
+1470 
-1478 IPESKDEEI
+1478 
-1487 VIDLGLLIPEY
+1487 
-1498 ISTEKYIYTSKVRNK
+1498 
-1513 QFIEIYEYLENNGV
+1513 
-1527 PTFKRG
+1527 
-1533 ERKLLLEKMGWN
+1533 
-1545 DKVYENVQ
+1545 
-1553 AKFRNK
+1553 
-1559 KILKRIPRKF
+1559 
-1569 VLTKQICYAFG
+1569 
-1580 LYLAEGWNNGC
+1580 
-1591 WVGMAHNVNERDYAY
+1591 
-1606 NAFLGFKQID
+1606 
-1616 PYISFSFKRTDKTN
+1616 
-1630 GAYSGFGSSVIAEL
+1630 
-1644 LNKLFNKGAY
+1644 
-1654 NKKMPE
+1654 
-1660 FFWNAKEECVLGLL
+1660 
-1674 EGYICGDG
+1674 
-1682 CNLITKSGYGSEIEK
+1682 
-1697 ISVSSCNK
+1697 
-1705 KLLYQVRKLLLRF
+1705 
-1718 NIVGSINI
+1718 
-1726 HNKEPKKNK
+1726 
-1735 INKYIVTSGIAYTLS
+1735 
-1750 IRGKK
+1750 
-1755 ASILSELLF
+1755 
-1764 GKSLLP
+1764 
-1770 INNKAKESSH
+1770 
-1780 YYINNGY
+1780 
-1787 LYLRI
+1787 
-1792 EDIKE
+1792 
-1797 IDTVKEVYG
+1797 
-1806 YQVNQNNSFCVVGF
+1806 
-1820 ATHNTKVINGEARL
+1820 GEARL

-1847 DQFASDGYGA
+1847 DQFGAYGA

-2072 SGFASWEDIVDTM
+2072 SGFSSWEDIIDTM

-2095 SFVKDLVADSAYRY
+2095 SFIKDLVADSAYRY
-2109 YKGINSRALDNVSKS
+2109 YKGINSRTLDNVSKS

-2176 TTSTD
+2176 ATSTD

-2265 ITEALGIDH
+2265 ITEALGLDH

-2370 MTTLVAGEWTE
+2370 MTTLAAGEWTE

-2556 SIIDIVTN
+2556 GIIDIVTN

>member
-1 MADDYLFKGIEAPS
+1 MADDYLFEGIEAPS

-31 LVGAAFVFS
+31 LIGAAFAFS

-91 PKPSSTVTADEQ
+91 PKPSSTVTADKQ

-114 LNLQADAE
+114 LNLQADTE

-272 DNGALDVPIISRNGK
+272 DNGALDVPIVSRNGK

-324 VDGEVSNT
+324 VDGEVLNT

-340 EARGI
+340 EAKGI

-369 VYSNVQFKLGM
+369 VYSNAQFKLGM

-404 GKMEQMDISGYNWHS
+404 GKMEEMDISGYNWHS

-457 VDGDNLYALR
+457 VDGNNLYALR
-467 NTNIYQL
+467 NTNIDQL

-538 RRILRNIYV
+538 RRILRNIDV

-590 EETINEA
+590 EETVNEA

-654 NRYKQDIGSAVFK
+654 NRDKQDIGSAVFK

-757 GGHLDFSNNSTANDL
+757 SGHLDFSNNSTANDL

-794 PGAFTG
+794 PGALTG
-800 VVNNWLT
+800 VVNNVATRTVARVLT
-807 RGIAQFIN
+807 F
-815 IGHGLGLHEN
+815 GHGLGLHEN

-1086 HTTDNEYVQSSDQQY
+1086 HPTANEYVQSGDQQY
-1101 SQQAPMYASAADYVK
+1101 APQAPMYASAADYVK

-1134 TSGTGSAISA
+1134 TSGSGSAISA

-1165 QRVRRGRSKGS
+1165 QRVRRGRPKGS

-1278 MADQHAWLPEKFYM
+1278 MAEQYPWLPEKYIL
-1292 GDAYCISKNTMVE
+1292 GDAYTKLIS
-1305 VGNLDYLAA
+1305 
-1314 DEVIENKSVITDHTG
+1314 
-1329 QNTIVNKIVCR
+1329 
-1340 KIELKEKVYSIKVNS
+1340 
-1355 LFAFNYEFSENHPLL
+1355 
-1370 ITESTNNTTK
+1370 
-1380 ELSDY
+1380 
-1385 SLSYYNKANIILNA
+1385 
-1399 LKRGI
+1399 
-1404 NSKKILADIVNI
+1404 
-1416 SINDVCQLWK
+1416 
-1426 RMAQDDLIFDYKLDK
+1426 
-1441 YNIYL
+1441 
-1446 KNYKLYD
+1446 
-1453 INLLKNRLSWKK
+1453 
-1465 AKDVK
+1465 
-1470 VGNYVAYP
+1470 
-1478 IPESKDEEI
+1478 
-1487 VIDLGLLIPEY
+1487 
-1498 ISTEKYIYTSKVRNK
+1498 
-1513 QFIEIYEYLENNGV
+1513 
-1527 PTFKRG
+1527 
-1533 ERKLLLEKMGWN
+1533 
-1545 DKVYENVQ
+1545 
-1553 AKFRNK
+1553 
-1559 KILKRIPRKF
+1559 
-1569 VLTKQICYAFG
+1569 
-1580 LYLAEGWNNGC
+1580 
-1591 WVGMAHNVNERDYAY
+1591 
-1606 NAFLGFKQID
+1606 
-1616 PYISFSFKRTDKTN
+1616 
-1630 GAYSGFGSSVIAEL
+1630 
-1644 LNKLFNKGAY
+1644 
-1654 NKKMPE
+1654 
-1660 FFWNAKEECVLGLL
+1660 
-1674 EGYICGDG
+1674 
-1682 CNLITKSGYGSEIEK
+1682 
-1697 ISVSSCNK
+1697 
-1705 KLLYQVRKLLLRF
+1705 
-1718 NIVGSINI
+1718 
-1726 HNKEPKKNK
+1726 
-1735 INKYIVTSGIAYTLS
+1735 
-1750 IRGKK
+1750 
-1755 ASILSELLF
+1755 
-1764 GKSLLP
+1764 
-1770 INNKAKESSH
+1770 
-1780 YYINNGY
+1780 
-1787 LYLRI
+1787 
-1792 EDIKE
+1792 
-1797 IDTVKEVYG
+1797 
-1806 YQVNQNNSFCVVGF
+1806 
-1820 ATHNTKVINGEARL
+1820 GEARL

-1847 DQFASDGYGA
+1847 DQFGAYGA

-2072 SGFASWEDIVDTM
+2072 SGFSSWEDIIDTM

-2109 YKGINSRALDNVSKS
+2109 YKGINSRTLDNVSKS

-2176 TTSTD
+2176 ATSTD

-2265 ITEALGIDH
+2265 ITEALGLDH

-2311 AEEGVDVDKLYQHQ
+2311 TEEGVDVDKLYQHQ

-2370 MTTLVAGEWTE
+2370 MTTLAAGEWTE

-2556 SIIDIVTN
+2556 GIIDIVTN

>member
-91 PKPSSTVTADEQ
+91 PRPSSVVTADKQ
-103 TDILRDTFNRT
+103 TDIIRDTANRI

-122 KHLQGLY
+122 KYSQNLY
-129 HSQVIDSIATDF
+129 HAQVIDTIATDF

-157 INNIVPSQRYDGT
+157 INSIAPSQRYDGSL
-170 VGFSER
+170 GFSER

-187 GDSEHAIFDDT
+187 GESEHAAFDDT
-198 DVALQAIQNLTRKQS
+198 DVALRAIQNLTRKES
-213 FEDWQSVGGRGEK
+213 LADWQSVGSRGEK
-226 ITENFID
+226 IVDNFIE
-233 NQIRDI
+233 NQIRDA
-239 GELLEK
+239 GELLSK

-250 TGEIHDFAL
+250 TGEVHDFAL
-259 ADFVKQKQADAAI
+259 ADYLKEKQVNASI
-272 DNGALDVPIISRNGK
+272 DEGALDVPIVSRNGK
-287 RDIIDVDN
+287 RDIIDIDN

-301 SDSRTAFLAD
+301 SNDRTAFLAN
-311 LFENAKYNDSTKY
+311 LLENAKYNDSTKY
-324 VDGEVSNT
+324 VDGEILNT

-350 FGKLFGLDDLSPR
+350 VGKLFGLDDLSPR

-369 VYSNVQFKLGM
+369 VYSNAQFKLGM

-404 GKMEQMDISGYNWHS
+404 GKMEEMDISGYNWQS
-419 ANDDIVHHSR
+419 ANDDIVHYGR
-429 IMSQY
+429 LINQY

-457 VDGDNLYALR
+457 VDGNNLYALR
-467 NTNIYQL
+467 NIDINQL

-538 RRILRNIYV
+538 RRILRDIDV

-552 LDLLSVV
+552 LDLLSVT
-559 KAASDGKKINARL
+559 KAAHDGKKINARL

-590 EETINEA
+590 EETVNEA

-634 TLEKYKKESG
+634 TIEKYKKESG

-654 NRYKQDIGSAVFK
+654 NRDKQDIGSAVFD
-667 KIQDTLD
+667 KIQKTLD

-679 DRILGHYLGNSKD
+679 DRILGHYLGNGKD
-692 IHYDYGKKGNA
+692 IHFDFGKKGNA

-722 NSGDLNGLMQGISDS
+722 NSGDLNGIMQGISDS

-747 SQTTWLGKIT
+747 SQTTFLGKIT
-757 GGHLDFSNNSTANDL
+757 GGHLDFSNNTTGNDL
-772 SVAGSTLYKMVSRL
+772 SVAGAYLYKMGHRL
-786 SGGLNMLD
+786 NGGLNMLD

-1051 VMYHMNQQI
+1051 VMYYMNQQI

-1086 HTTDNEYVQSSDQQY
+1086 HPTDNEYVQSGDQQY

-1144 MNNAIYSGS
+1144 MNNAIYFGS

-1165 QRVRRGRSKGS
+1165 QRVRRGRPKGS

-1278 MADQHAWLPEKFYM
+1278 MAEQYPWLPEKYIL
-1292 GDAYCISKNTMVE
+1292 GDAYTKLIS
-1305 VGNLDYLAA
+1305 
-1314 DEVIENKSVITDHTG
+1314 
-1329 QNTIVNKIVCR
+1329 
-1340 KIELKEKVYSIKVNS
+1340 
-1355 LFAFNYEFSENHPLL
+1355 
-1370 ITESTNNTTK
+1370 
-1380 ELSDY
+1380 
-1385 SLSYYNKANIILNA
+1385 
-1399 LKRGI
+1399 
-1404 NSKKILADIVNI
+1404 
-1416 SINDVCQLWK
+1416 
-1426 RMAQDDLIFDYKLDK
+1426 
-1441 YNIYL
+1441 
-1446 KNYKLYD
+1446 
-1453 INLLKNRLSWKK
+1453 
-1465 AKDVK
+1465 
-1470 VGNYVAYP
+1470 
-1478 IPESKDEEI
+1478 
-1487 VIDLGLLIPEY
+1487 
-1498 ISTEKYIYTSKVRNK
+1498 
-1513 QFIEIYEYLENNGV
+1513 
-1527 PTFKRG
+1527 
-1533 ERKLLLEKMGWN
+1533 
-1545 DKVYENVQ
+1545 
-1553 AKFRNK
+1553 
-1559 KILKRIPRKF
+1559 
-1569 VLTKQICYAFG
+1569 
-1580 LYLAEGWNNGC
+1580 
-1591 WVGMAHNVNERDYAY
+1591 
-1606 NAFLGFKQID
+1606 
-1616 PYISFSFKRTDKTN
+1616 
-1630 GAYSGFGSSVIAEL
+1630 
-1644 LNKLFNKGAY
+1644 
-1654 NKKMPE
+1654 
-1660 FFWNAKEECVLGLL
+1660 
-1674 EGYICGDG
+1674 
-1682 CNLITKSGYGSEIEK
+1682 
-1697 ISVSSCNK
+1697 
-1705 KLLYQVRKLLLRF
+1705 
-1718 NIVGSINI
+1718 
-1726 HNKEPKKNK
+1726 
-1735 INKYIVTSGIAYTLS
+1735 
-1750 IRGKK
+1750 
-1755 ASILSELLF
+1755 
-1764 GKSLLP
+1764 
-1770 INNKAKESSH
+1770 
-1780 YYINNGY
+1780 
-1787 LYLRI
+1787 
-1792 EDIKE
+1792 
-1797 IDTVKEVYG
+1797 
-1806 YQVNQNNSFCVVGF
+1806 
-1820 ATHNTKVINGEARL
+1820 GEARL

-1847 DQFASDGYGA
+1847 DQFGAYGA

-2109 YKGINSRALDNVSKS
+2109 YKGINSRTLDNVSKS

-2176 TTSTD
+2176 ATSTD

-2229 IESLVDFAKRTRA
+2229 IESLVNFAKRTRA

-2265 ITEALGIDH
+2265 ITEALGLDH

-2370 MTTLVAGEWTE
+2370 MTTLAAGEWTE

-2556 SIIDIVTN
+2556 GIIDIVTN

>member
-31 LVGAAFVFS
+31 LVGAAFAFS

-91 PKPSSTVTADEQ
+91 PRPSSVVTADKQ
-103 TDILRDTFNRT
+103 TDIIRDTANRI

-122 KHLQGLY
+122 KYSQNLY
-129 HSQVIDSIATDF
+129 HAQVIDTIATDF

-157 INNIVPSQRYDGT
+157 INSIAPSQRYDGT
-170 VGFSER
+170 LGFSER

-187 GDSEHAIFDDT
+187 GESEHAVFDDT
-198 DVALQAIQNLTRKQS
+198 DVALRAIQNLERKS
-213 FEDWQSVGGRGEK
+213 SLEDWQSVGGRGEK
-226 ITENFID
+226 IVENFIE
-233 NQIRDI
+233 NQIRDA
-239 GELLEK
+239 GELLSK

-259 ADFVKQKQADAAI
+259 ADYLKEKQVNASI
-272 DNGALDVPIISRNGK
+272 DEGALDVPIVSRNGK
-287 RDIIDVDN
+287 RDIIDIDN

-301 SDSRTAFLAD
+301 SNDRTAFLAD
-311 LFENAKYNDSTKY
+311 LLENAKYNDSTKY
-324 VDGEVSNT
+324 VDGEVLNT

-340 EARGI
+340 EAKGI

-350 FGKLFGLDDLSPR
+350 AGKLFGLDDLSPR

-369 VYSNVQFKLGM
+369 VYSNAQFKLGM

-404 GKMEQMDISGYNWHS
+404 GKMEEMDISGYNWQS
-419 ANDDIVHHSR
+419 ANDDIVHYGR
-429 IMSQY
+429 LMNQY

-457 VDGDNLYALR
+457 VDGNNLYALR
-467 NTNIYQL
+467 NIDINQL

-538 RRILRNIYV
+538 RRILRDIDV

-552 LDLLSVV
+552 LDLLSVT
-559 KAASDGKKINARL
+559 KAAHDGKKINARL

-590 EETINEA
+590 EETVNEA

-634 TLEKYKKESG
+634 TIEKYKKESG

-654 NRYKQDIGSAVFK
+654 NRDKQDIGSAVFD
-667 KIQDTLD
+667 KIQKTLD

-679 DRILGHYLGNSKD
+679 DRILGHYLGNGKD
-692 IHYDYGKKGNA
+692 IHFDFGKKGNA

-722 NSGDLNGLMQGISDS
+722 NSGDLNGIMQGISDS

-747 SQTTWLGKIT
+747 SQTTFLGKIT
-757 GGHLDFSNNSTANDL
+757 GGHLDFSNNTTGNDL
-772 SVAGSTLYKMVSRL
+772 SVAGAYLYKMGHRL
-786 SGGLNMLD
+786 SDGLNMLD

-886 DAFKLAKMANP
+886 DIFKLAKMANP

-1086 HTTDNEYVQSSDQQY
+1086 HPTDNEYVQSGDQQY
-1101 SQQAPMYASAADYVK
+1101 APQAPMYASAADYVK
-1116 YINPD
+1116 YINSD

-1134 TSGTGSAISA
+1134 TSGAGSAISA
-1144 MNNAIYSGS
+1144 MNNAIYSGR

-1165 QRVRRGRSKGS
+1165 QRVRRGRLKGS

-1217 GSSVFGRD
+1217 GSNVFGRD
-1225 ESKFIANA
+1225 KSKFIANA

-1242 FWDAGVGGLGG
+1242 FWDAGIGGLGG
-1253 ETAEIGR
+1253 ETAEISR

-1292 GDAYCISKNTMVE
+1292 GDAY
-1305 VGNLDYLAA
+1305 
-1314 DEVIENKSVITDHTG
+1314 
-1329 QNTIVNKIVCR
+1329 
-1340 KIELKEKVYSIKVNS
+1340 
-1355 LFAFNYEFSENHPLL
+1355 
-1370 ITESTNNTTK
+1370 
-1380 ELSDY
+1380 
-1385 SLSYYNKANIILNA
+1385 
-1399 LKRGI
+1399 
-1404 NSKKILADIVNI
+1404 
-1416 SINDVCQLWK
+1416 
-1426 RMAQDDLIFDYKLDK
+1426 
-1441 YNIYL
+1441 
-1446 KNYKLYD
+1446 
-1453 INLLKNRLSWKK
+1453 
-1465 AKDVK
+1465 
-1470 VGNYVAYP
+1470 
-1478 IPESKDEEI
+1478 
-1487 VIDLGLLIPEY
+1487 
-1498 ISTEKYIYTSKVRNK
+1498 
-1513 QFIEIYEYLENNGV
+1513 
-1527 PTFKRG
+1527 
-1533 ERKLLLEKMGWN
+1533 
-1545 DKVYENVQ
+1545 
-1553 AKFRNK
+1553 
-1559 KILKRIPRKF
+1559 
-1569 VLTKQICYAFG
+1569 
-1580 LYLAEGWNNGC
+1580 
-1591 WVGMAHNVNERDYAY
+1591 
-1606 NAFLGFKQID
+1606 
-1616 PYISFSFKRTDKTN
+1616 
-1630 GAYSGFGSSVIAEL
+1630 
-1644 LNKLFNKGAY
+1644 
-1654 NKKMPE
+1654 
-1660 FFWNAKEECVLGLL
+1660 
-1674 EGYICGDG
+1674 
-1682 CNLITKSGYGSEIEK
+1682 
-1697 ISVSSCNK
+1697 
-1705 KLLYQVRKLLLRF
+1705 
-1718 NIVGSINI
+1718 
-1726 HNKEPKKNK
+1726 
-1735 INKYIVTSGIAYTLS
+1735 
-1750 IRGKK
+1750 
-1755 ASILSELLF
+1755 
-1764 GKSLLP
+1764 
-1770 INNKAKESSH
+1770 
-1780 YYINNGY
+1780 
-1787 LYLRI
+1787 
-1792 EDIKE
+1792 
-1797 IDTVKEVYG
+1797 
-1806 YQVNQNNSFCVVGF
+1806 
-1820 ATHNTKVINGEARL
+1820 TKVINGEARL

-2072 SGFASWEDIVDTM
+2072 SGFSSWEDIIDTM

-2109 YKGINSRALDNVSKS
+2109 YKGINSRTLDNVSKS

-2176 TTSTD
+2176 ATSTD

-2197 GSHLNLFDKFI
+2197 GSHLNLFDKFV

-2265 ITEALGIDH
+2265 ITEALGLDH

-2370 MTTLVAGEWTE
+2370 MTTLAAGEWTE

-2556 SIIDIVTN
+2556 GIIDIVTN

>member
-31 LVGAAFVFS
+31 LVGAAFAFS

-61 RLSKITDDGANAITL
+61 RLLKITDDGANAITL
-76 SELEGYANQALRGNF
+76 SELEGYANQVLRGNF
-91 PKPSSTVTADEQ
+91 PKPSSTVTADKQ

-157 INNIVPSQRYDGT
+157 INNIVPSQRYDGSL
-170 VGFSER
+170 GFSER

-187 GDSEHAIFDDT
+187 GESEHAIFDDT

-272 DNGALDVPIISRNGK
+272 DNGALDVPIVSRNGK

-324 VDGEVSNT
+324 VDGEVLNT

-340 EARGI
+340 EAKGI
-345 VGDTL
+345 FGDTL
-350 FGKLFGLDDLSPR
+350 VGKLFGLDDLSPR

-369 VYSNVQFKLGM
+369 VYSNAQFKLGM

-385 EGTLL
+385 KGTLL

-457 VDGDNLYALR
+457 VDGNNLYALR
-467 NTNIYQL
+467 NTNIDQL

-491 AVQSIDIDLEKNTE
+491 AVQSIDIVLEKNTE

-538 RRILRNIYV
+538 RRILRNIDV

-590 EETINEA
+590 EETVNEA

-654 NRYKQDIGSAVFK
+654 NRDKQDIGSAVFK

-794 PGAFTG
+794 PGALTG
-800 VVNNWLT
+800 VVNNVATRTVARVLT
-807 RGIAQFIN
+807 F
-815 IGHGLGLHEN
+815 GHGLGLHEN
-825 ATRSSLEIIDKLLF
+825 ASRSSLELIDKLLF

-886 DAFKLAKMANP
+886 DVFKLAKMANP
-897 MAQYISGDYRP
+897 MAQYVSGDYRP

-957 SDYKT
+957 SNYKT

-1086 HTTDNEYVQSSDQQY
+1086 HPTANEYVQSGDQQY
-1101 SQQAPMYASAADYVK
+1101 APQAPMYASAADYVK

-1121 GTVNPEVASLQPV
+1121 GTVNPEIASLQPV

-1165 QRVRRGRSKGS
+1165 QRVRRGRPKGS

-1267 RRRRVNPLMNT
+1267 RRRRVNPLMNI

-1292 GDAYCISKNTMVE
+1292 GDAY
-1305 VGNLDYLAA
+1305 
-1314 DEVIENKSVITDHTG
+1314 
-1329 QNTIVNKIVCR
+1329 
-1340 KIELKEKVYSIKVNS
+1340 
-1355 LFAFNYEFSENHPLL
+1355 
-1370 ITESTNNTTK
+1370 
-1380 ELSDY
+1380 
-1385 SLSYYNKANIILNA
+1385 
-1399 LKRGI
+1399 
-1404 NSKKILADIVNI
+1404 
-1416 SINDVCQLWK
+1416 
-1426 RMAQDDLIFDYKLDK
+1426 
-1441 YNIYL
+1441 
-1446 KNYKLYD
+1446 
-1453 INLLKNRLSWKK
+1453 
-1465 AKDVK
+1465 
-1470 VGNYVAYP
+1470 
-1478 IPESKDEEI
+1478 
-1487 VIDLGLLIPEY
+1487 
-1498 ISTEKYIYTSKVRNK
+1498 
-1513 QFIEIYEYLENNGV
+1513 
-1527 PTFKRG
+1527 
-1533 ERKLLLEKMGWN
+1533 
-1545 DKVYENVQ
+1545 
-1553 AKFRNK
+1553 
-1559 KILKRIPRKF
+1559 
-1569 VLTKQICYAFG
+1569 
-1580 LYLAEGWNNGC
+1580 
-1591 WVGMAHNVNERDYAY
+1591 
-1606 NAFLGFKQID
+1606 
-1616 PYISFSFKRTDKTN
+1616 
-1630 GAYSGFGSSVIAEL
+1630 
-1644 LNKLFNKGAY
+1644 
-1654 NKKMPE
+1654 
-1660 FFWNAKEECVLGLL
+1660 
-1674 EGYICGDG
+1674 
-1682 CNLITKSGYGSEIEK
+1682 
-1697 ISVSSCNK
+1697 
-1705 KLLYQVRKLLLRF
+1705 
-1718 NIVGSINI
+1718 
-1726 HNKEPKKNK
+1726 
-1735 INKYIVTSGIAYTLS
+1735 
-1750 IRGKK
+1750 
-1755 ASILSELLF
+1755 
-1764 GKSLLP
+1764 
-1770 INNKAKESSH
+1770 
-1780 YYINNGY
+1780 
-1787 LYLRI
+1787 
-1792 EDIKE
+1792 
-1797 IDTVKEVYG
+1797 
-1806 YQVNQNNSFCVVGF
+1806 
-1820 ATHNTKVINGEARL
+1820 TKVINGEARL

-2072 SGFASWEDIVDTM
+2072 SGFSSWEDIIDTM

-2109 YKGINSRALDNVSKS
+2109 YKGINSRTLDNVSKS

-2176 TTSTD
+2176 ATSTD

-2197 GSHLNLFDKFI
+2197 GSHLNLFDKFV
-2208 SDESSIGRFAEHL
+2208 SDESIIGRFAEGVL
-2221 FGSVDNKG
+2221 GTVDNKG
-2229 IESLVDFAKRTRA
+2229 IERLVDFAKRTRA

-2265 ITEALGIDH
+2265 ITEALGLDH

-2370 MTTLVAGEWTE
+2370 MTTLAAGEWAE

-2556 SIIDIVTN
+2556 GIIDIVTN

>member
-31 LVGAAFVFS
+31 LVGAAFAFS

-91 PKPSSTVTADEQ
+91 PKPSSVVTADKQ
-103 TDILRDTFNRT
+103 TDIIRDTANRI

-122 KHLQGLY
+122 KYSQNLY
-129 HSQVIDSIATDF
+129 HAQVVDSIATDF

-157 INNIVPSQRYDGT
+157 INSIAPSQRYDGSL
-170 VGFSER
+170 GFSER

-187 GDSEHAIFDDT
+187 GESEHAAFDDT
-198 DVALQAIQNLTRKQS
+198 DVALRAIQNLTRKES
-213 FEDWQSVGGRGEK
+213 LADWQSVGSRGEK
-226 ITENFID
+226 IVDNFIE
-233 NQIRDI
+233 NQIRDA
-239 GELLEK
+239 GELLSK

-250 TGEIHDFAL
+250 TGEVHDFAL
-259 ADFVKQKQADAAI
+259 ADYLKEKQVNASI
-272 DNGALDVPIISRNGK
+272 DEGALDVPIVSRNGK
-287 RDIIDVDN
+287 RDIIDIDN

-301 SDSRTAFLAD
+301 SNDRTAFLAD
-311 LFENAKYNDSTKY
+311 LLENAKYNDSTKY
-324 VDGEVSNT
+324 VDGELLNT

-350 FGKLFGLDDLSPR
+350 AGKLFGLDDLSPR

-369 VYSNVQFKLGM
+369 VYSNAQFKLGM

-390 VRNRDKLYRQDLTT
+390 IRNRDKLYRQDLTT

-419 ANDDIVHHSR
+419 ANDDIVHHGR

-457 VDGDNLYALR
+457 IDGNNLYALR
-467 NTNIYQL
+467 NINIDQL
-474 SESELSA
+474 NESELSA

-538 RRILRNIYV
+538 RRILRDIDV

-552 LDLLSVV
+552 LDLLSVT
-559 KAASDGKKINARL
+559 KAARDGKKINARL

-590 EETINEA
+590 EETVNEA

-634 TLEKYKKESG
+634 TIEKYKKESG

-654 NRYKQDIGSAVFK
+654 NRDKQDIGSAVFD
-667 KIQDTLD
+667 KIQRTLG

-679 DRILGHYLGNSKD
+679 DRILGHYLGNGKD
-692 IHYDYGKKGNA
+692 IHFDFGKKGNA

-747 SQTTWLGKIT
+747 SQTTFLGKIT

-794 PGAFTG
+794 PGALTG
-800 VVNNWLT
+800 VVNNVATRTVARVLT
-807 RGIAQFIN
+807 F
-815 IGHGLGLHEN
+815 GHGLGLHEN
-825 ATRSSLEIIDKLLF
+825 ASRSSLEIIDKLLF

-1086 HTTDNEYVQSSDQQY
+1086 HPTDNEYVQSSDQQY
-1101 SQQAPMYASAADYVK
+1101 APQAPMYASAADYVK

-1134 TSGTGSAISA
+1134 TSGTGSAISV

-1165 QRVRRGRSKGS
+1165 QRVRRGRPKGS

-1292 GDAYCISKNTMVE
+1292 GDAY
-1305 VGNLDYLAA
+1305 
-1314 DEVIENKSVITDHTG
+1314 
-1329 QNTIVNKIVCR
+1329 
-1340 KIELKEKVYSIKVNS
+1340 
-1355 LFAFNYEFSENHPLL
+1355 
-1370 ITESTNNTTK
+1370 
-1380 ELSDY
+1380 
-1385 SLSYYNKANIILNA
+1385 
-1399 LKRGI
+1399 
-1404 NSKKILADIVNI
+1404 
-1416 SINDVCQLWK
+1416 
-1426 RMAQDDLIFDYKLDK
+1426 
-1441 YNIYL
+1441 
-1446 KNYKLYD
+1446 
-1453 INLLKNRLSWKK
+1453 
-1465 AKDVK
+1465 
-1470 VGNYVAYP
+1470 
-1478 IPESKDEEI
+1478 
-1487 VIDLGLLIPEY
+1487 
-1498 ISTEKYIYTSKVRNK
+1498 
-1513 QFIEIYEYLENNGV
+1513 
-1527 PTFKRG
+1527 
-1533 ERKLLLEKMGWN
+1533 
-1545 DKVYENVQ
+1545 
-1553 AKFRNK
+1553 
-1559 KILKRIPRKF
+1559 
-1569 VLTKQICYAFG
+1569 
-1580 LYLAEGWNNGC
+1580 
-1591 WVGMAHNVNERDYAY
+1591 
-1606 NAFLGFKQID
+1606 
-1616 PYISFSFKRTDKTN
+1616 
-1630 GAYSGFGSSVIAEL
+1630 
-1644 LNKLFNKGAY
+1644 
-1654 NKKMPE
+1654 
-1660 FFWNAKEECVLGLL
+1660 
-1674 EGYICGDG
+1674 
-1682 CNLITKSGYGSEIEK
+1682 
-1697 ISVSSCNK
+1697 
-1705 KLLYQVRKLLLRF
+1705 
-1718 NIVGSINI
+1718 
-1726 HNKEPKKNK
+1726 
-1735 INKYIVTSGIAYTLS
+1735 
-1750 IRGKK
+1750 
-1755 ASILSELLF
+1755 
-1764 GKSLLP
+1764 
-1770 INNKAKESSH
+1770 
-1780 YYINNGY
+1780 
-1787 LYLRI
+1787 
-1792 EDIKE
+1792 
-1797 IDTVKEVYG
+1797 
-1806 YQVNQNNSFCVVGF
+1806 
-1820 ATHNTKVINGEARL
+1820 TKVINGEARL

-2072 SGFASWEDIVDTM
+2072 SGFSSWEDIIDTM

-2176 TTSTD
+2176 ATSTD

-2265 ITEALGIDH
+2265 ITEALGLDH

-2370 MTTLVAGEWTE
+2370 MTTLAAGEWTE

-2556 SIIDIVTN
+2556 GIIDIVTN

>member
-91 PKPSSTVTADEQ
+91 PKPSSTVTADKQ

-129 HSQVIDSIATDF
+129 HSQVIDLIATDF

-259 ADFVKQKQADAAI
+259 ADYLKEKQVNASI
-272 DNGALDVPIISRNGK
+272 DEGALDVPIVSRNGK
-287 RDIIDVDN
+287 RDIIDIDN

-301 SDSRTAFLAD
+301 SNDRTAFLAD
-311 LFENAKYNDSTKY
+311 LLENAKYNDSTKY
-324 VDGEVSNT
+324 VDGEILNT

-350 FGKLFGLDDLSPR
+350 VGKLFGLDDLSPR

-369 VYSNVQFKLGM
+369 VYSNAQFKLGM

-404 GKMEQMDISGYNWHS
+404 GKMEEMDISGYNWQS
-419 ANDDIVHHSR
+419 ANDDIVHYGR
-429 IMSQY
+429 LMNQY

-457 VDGDNLYALR
+457 VDGNNLYALR
-467 NTNIYQL
+467 NIDINQL

-538 RRILRNIYV
+538 RRILRDIDV

-552 LDLLSVV
+552 LDLLSVT
-559 KAASDGKKINARL
+559 KAAHDGKKINARL

-590 EETINEA
+590 EETVNEA

-634 TLEKYKKESG
+634 TIEKYKKESG

-654 NRYKQDIGSAVFK
+654 NRDKQDIGSAVFD
-667 KIQDTLD
+667 KIQKTLD

-679 DRILGHYLGNSKD
+679 DRILGHYLGNGKD
-692 IHYDYGKKGNA
+692 IHFDFGKKGNA

-722 NSGDLNGLMQGISDS
+722 NSGDLNGIMQGISDS

-747 SQTTWLGKIT
+747 SQTTFLGKIT
-757 GGHLDFSNNSTANDL
+757 GGHLDFSNNTTGNDL
-772 SVAGSTLYKMVSRL
+772 SVTGAYLYKMGHRL

-1086 HTTDNEYVQSSDQQY
+1086 HPTDNEYVQSGDQQY
-1101 SQQAPMYASAADYVK
+1101 APQAPMYASAADYVK

-1165 QRVRRGRSKGS
+1165 QRVRRGRPKGS

-1292 GDAYCISKNTMVE
+1292 GDAY
-1305 VGNLDYLAA
+1305 
-1314 DEVIENKSVITDHTG
+1314 
-1329 QNTIVNKIVCR
+1329 
-1340 KIELKEKVYSIKVNS
+1340 
-1355 LFAFNYEFSENHPLL
+1355 
-1370 ITESTNNTTK
+1370 
-1380 ELSDY
+1380 
-1385 SLSYYNKANIILNA
+1385 
-1399 LKRGI
+1399 
-1404 NSKKILADIVNI
+1404 
-1416 SINDVCQLWK
+1416 
-1426 RMAQDDLIFDYKLDK
+1426 
-1441 YNIYL
+1441 
-1446 KNYKLYD
+1446 
-1453 INLLKNRLSWKK
+1453 
-1465 AKDVK
+1465 
-1470 VGNYVAYP
+1470 
-1478 IPESKDEEI
+1478 
-1487 VIDLGLLIPEY
+1487 
-1498 ISTEKYIYTSKVRNK
+1498 
-1513 QFIEIYEYLENNGV
+1513 
-1527 PTFKRG
+1527 
-1533 ERKLLLEKMGWN
+1533 
-1545 DKVYENVQ
+1545 
-1553 AKFRNK
+1553 
-1559 KILKRIPRKF
+1559 
-1569 VLTKQICYAFG
+1569 
-1580 LYLAEGWNNGC
+1580 
-1591 WVGMAHNVNERDYAY
+1591 
-1606 NAFLGFKQID
+1606 
-1616 PYISFSFKRTDKTN
+1616 
-1630 GAYSGFGSSVIAEL
+1630 
-1644 LNKLFNKGAY
+1644 
-1654 NKKMPE
+1654 
-1660 FFWNAKEECVLGLL
+1660 
-1674 EGYICGDG
+1674 
-1682 CNLITKSGYGSEIEK
+1682 
-1697 ISVSSCNK
+1697 
-1705 KLLYQVRKLLLRF
+1705 
-1718 NIVGSINI
+1718 
-1726 HNKEPKKNK
+1726 
-1735 INKYIVTSGIAYTLS
+1735 
-1750 IRGKK
+1750 
-1755 ASILSELLF
+1755 
-1764 GKSLLP
+1764 
-1770 INNKAKESSH
+1770 
-1780 YYINNGY
+1780 
-1787 LYLRI
+1787 
-1792 EDIKE
+1792 
-1797 IDTVKEVYG
+1797 
-1806 YQVNQNNSFCVVGF
+1806 
-1820 ATHNTKVINGEARL
+1820 TKVINGEARL

-2176 TTSTD
+2176 ATSTD

-2265 ITEALGIDH
+2265 ITEALGLDH

-2370 MTTLVAGEWTE
+2370 MTTLAAGEWTE

-2534 NTVLSGIG
+2534 NTVLSGVG

-2556 SIIDIVTN
+2556 GIIDIVTN

>member
-31 LVGAAFVFS
+31 LVGAAFAFS

-91 PKPSSTVTADEQ
+91 PRPSSVVTADKQ
-103 TDILRDTFNRT
+103 TDIIRDTANRI

-122 KHLQGLY
+122 KYSQNLY
-129 HSQVIDSIATDF
+129 HAQVIDTIATDF

-157 INNIVPSQRYDGT
+157 INSIAPSQRYDGSL
-170 VGFSER
+170 GFSER
-176 LKNTLRDVVMD
+176 LKNTLRDAVMD
-187 GDSEHAIFDDT
+187 GESEHAAFDDT
-198 DVALQAIQNLTRKQS
+198 DVALRAIQNLTRKES
-213 FEDWQSVGGRGEK
+213 LADWQSVGGRGEK
-226 ITENFID
+226 IVDNFIE
-233 NQIRDI
+233 NQIRDA
-239 GELLEK
+239 GELLAK

-250 TGEIHDFAL
+250 TGEVHDFAL
-259 ADFVKQKQADAAI
+259 ADYLKEKQVNASI
-272 DNGALDVPIISRNGK
+272 DEGTLDVPIVSRNGK
-287 RDIIDVDN
+287 RDIIDIDN

-301 SDSRTAFLAD
+301 SNDRTAFLAD
-311 LFENAKYNDSTKY
+311 LLENAKYNDSTKY
-324 VDGEVSNT
+324 VDGEILNT

-350 FGKLFGLDDLSPR
+350 VGKLFGLDDLSPR

-369 VYSNVQFKLGM
+369 VYSNAQFKLGM

-404 GKMEQMDISGYNWHS
+404 GKMEEMDISGYNWQS
-419 ANDDIVHHSR
+419 ANDDIVHYGR
-429 IMSQY
+429 LMNQY
-434 GVQQEKTNWAQ
+434 GIQQEKTNWAQ

-457 VDGDNLYALR
+457 VDGNNLYALR
-467 NTNIYQL
+467 NIDINQL

-538 RRILRNIYV
+538 RRILRDIDV

-552 LDLLSVV
+552 LDLLSVT
-559 KAASDGKKINARL
+559 KAAHDGKKINARL

-590 EETINEA
+590 EETVNEA

-634 TLEKYKKESG
+634 TIEKYKKESG

-654 NRYKQDIGSAVFK
+654 NRDKQDIGSAVFD
-667 KIQDTLD
+667 KIQKTLD

-679 DRILGHYLGNSKD
+679 DRILGHYLGNGKD
-692 IHYDYGKKGNA
+692 IHFDFGKKGNA

-722 NSGDLNGLMQGISDS
+722 NSGDLNGIMQGISDS

-747 SQTTWLGKIT
+747 SQTTFLGKIT
-757 GGHLDFSNNSTANDL
+757 GGHLDFSNNTTGNDL
-772 SVAGSTLYKMVSRL
+772 SVAGAYLYKMGHRL

-1086 HTTDNEYVQSSDQQY
+1086 HPTDNEYVQSGDQQY

-1165 QRVRRGRSKGS
+1165 QRVRRGRPKGS

-1278 MADQHAWLPEKFYM
+1278 MAEQYPWLPEKYIL
-1292 GDAYCISKNTMVE
+1292 GDAYTKLIS
-1305 VGNLDYLAA
+1305 
-1314 DEVIENKSVITDHTG
+1314 
-1329 QNTIVNKIVCR
+1329 
-1340 KIELKEKVYSIKVNS
+1340 
-1355 LFAFNYEFSENHPLL
+1355 
-1370 ITESTNNTTK
+1370 
-1380 ELSDY
+1380 
-1385 SLSYYNKANIILNA
+1385 
-1399 LKRGI
+1399 
-1404 NSKKILADIVNI
+1404 
-1416 SINDVCQLWK
+1416 
-1426 RMAQDDLIFDYKLDK
+1426 
-1441 YNIYL
+1441 
-1446 KNYKLYD
+1446 
-1453 INLLKNRLSWKK
+1453 
-1465 AKDVK
+1465 
-1470 VGNYVAYP
+1470 
-1478 IPESKDEEI
+1478 
-1487 VIDLGLLIPEY
+1487 
-1498 ISTEKYIYTSKVRNK
+1498 
-1513 QFIEIYEYLENNGV
+1513 
-1527 PTFKRG
+1527 
-1533 ERKLLLEKMGWN
+1533 
-1545 DKVYENVQ
+1545 
-1553 AKFRNK
+1553 
-1559 KILKRIPRKF
+1559 
-1569 VLTKQICYAFG
+1569 
-1580 LYLAEGWNNGC
+1580 
-1591 WVGMAHNVNERDYAY
+1591 
-1606 NAFLGFKQID
+1606 
-1616 PYISFSFKRTDKTN
+1616 
-1630 GAYSGFGSSVIAEL
+1630 
-1644 LNKLFNKGAY
+1644 
-1654 NKKMPE
+1654 
-1660 FFWNAKEECVLGLL
+1660 
-1674 EGYICGDG
+1674 
-1682 CNLITKSGYGSEIEK
+1682 
-1697 ISVSSCNK
+1697 
-1705 KLLYQVRKLLLRF
+1705 
-1718 NIVGSINI
+1718 
-1726 HNKEPKKNK
+1726 
-1735 INKYIVTSGIAYTLS
+1735 
-1750 IRGKK
+1750 
-1755 ASILSELLF
+1755 
-1764 GKSLLP
+1764 
-1770 INNKAKESSH
+1770 
-1780 YYINNGY
+1780 
-1787 LYLRI
+1787 
-1792 EDIKE
+1792 
-1797 IDTVKEVYG
+1797 
-1806 YQVNQNNSFCVVGF
+1806 
-1820 ATHNTKVINGEARL
+1820 GEARL

-1847 DQFASDGYGA
+1847 DQFGAYGA

-1997 LNGENISDTLRE
+1997 LNGENISDILRE

-2072 SGFASWEDIVDTM
+2072 SGFSSWEDIIDTM

-2109 YKGINSRALDNVSKS
+2109 YKGINSRILDNVSKS

-2131 ASTYLDGPALAGEIT
+2131 ASTYLDGPALVGEIT

-2176 TTSTD
+2176 ATSTD

-2265 ITEALGIDH
+2265 ITEALGLDH

-2370 MTTLVAGEWTE
+2370 MTTLAAGEWTE

-2455 TESNESYFTT
+2455 TESNELYFTT

-2556 SIIDIVTN
+2556 GIIDIVTN

>member
-31 LVGAAFVFS
+31 LVGAAFAFS

-91 PKPSSTVTADEQ
+91 PKPSSVVTADKQ
-103 TDILRDTFNRT
+103 TDIIRDTANRI

-122 KHLQGLY
+122 KYSQNLY
-129 HSQVIDSIATDF
+129 HAQVVDSIATDF

-147 QATIDNMVDA
+147 QATIDNIVDA
-157 INNIVPSQRYDGT
+157 INSIAPSQRYDGSL
-170 VGFSER
+170 GFSER

-187 GDSEHAIFDDT
+187 GESEHAAFDDT
-198 DVALQAIQNLTRKQS
+198 DVALRAIQNLTRKES
-213 FEDWQSVGGRGEK
+213 LADWQSVGSRGEK
-226 ITENFID
+226 IVDNFIE
-233 NQIRDI
+233 NQIRDA
-239 GELLEK
+239 GELLSK

-250 TGEIHDFAL
+250 TGEVHDFAL
-259 ADFVKQKQADAAI
+259 ADYLKEKQVNASI
-272 DNGALDVPIISRNGK
+272 DEGALDVPIVSRNGK
-287 RDIIDVDN
+287 RDIIDIDN

-301 SDSRTAFLAD
+301 SNDRTAFLAD
-311 LFENAKYNDSTKY
+311 LLENAKYNDSTKY
-324 VDGEVSNT
+324 VDGELLNT

-350 FGKLFGLDDLSPR
+350 VGKLFGLDDLSPR

-369 VYSNVQFKLGM
+369 VYSNAQFKLGM

-404 GKMEQMDISGYNWHS
+404 GKMEEMDISGYNWQS
-419 ANDDIVHHSR
+419 ANDDIVHYGR
-429 IMSQY
+429 LMNQY

-457 VDGDNLYALR
+457 VDGNNLYALR
-467 NTNIYQL
+467 NIDINQL

-538 RRILRNIYV
+538 RRILRDIDV

-552 LDLLSVV
+552 LDLLSVT
-559 KAASDGKKINARL
+559 KAAHDGKKINARL

-590 EETINEA
+590 EETVNEA

-654 NRYKQDIGSAVFK
+654 NRDKQDIGSAVFD
-667 KIQDTLD
+667 KIQKTLD

-679 DRILGHYLGNSKD
+679 DRILGHYLGNGKD
-692 IHYDYGKKGNA
+692 IHFDFGKKGNA

-722 NSGDLNGLMQGISDS
+722 NSGDLNGIMQGISDS

-747 SQTTWLGKIT
+747 SQTTFLGKIT
-757 GGHLDFSNNSTANDL
+757 GGHLDFSNNTTGNDL
-772 SVAGSTLYKMVSRL
+772 SVAGAYLYKMGHRL

-886 DAFKLAKMANP
+886 DVFKLAKMANP

-1086 HTTDNEYVQSSDQQY
+1086 HPTANEYVQSGDQQY
-1101 SQQAPMYASAADYVK
+1101 APQAPMYASAADYVK

-1165 QRVRRGRSKGS
+1165 QRVRRGRPKGS

-1292 GDAYCISKNTMVE
+1292 GDAY
-1305 VGNLDYLAA
+1305 
-1314 DEVIENKSVITDHTG
+1314 
-1329 QNTIVNKIVCR
+1329 
-1340 KIELKEKVYSIKVNS
+1340 
-1355 LFAFNYEFSENHPLL
+1355 
-1370 ITESTNNTTK
+1370 
-1380 ELSDY
+1380 
-1385 SLSYYNKANIILNA
+1385 
-1399 LKRGI
+1399 
-1404 NSKKILADIVNI
+1404 
-1416 SINDVCQLWK
+1416 
-1426 RMAQDDLIFDYKLDK
+1426 
-1441 YNIYL
+1441 
-1446 KNYKLYD
+1446 
-1453 INLLKNRLSWKK
+1453 
-1465 AKDVK
+1465 
-1470 VGNYVAYP
+1470 
-1478 IPESKDEEI
+1478 
-1487 VIDLGLLIPEY
+1487 
-1498 ISTEKYIYTSKVRNK
+1498 
-1513 QFIEIYEYLENNGV
+1513 
-1527 PTFKRG
+1527 
-1533 ERKLLLEKMGWN
+1533 
-1545 DKVYENVQ
+1545 
-1553 AKFRNK
+1553 
-1559 KILKRIPRKF
+1559 
-1569 VLTKQICYAFG
+1569 
-1580 LYLAEGWNNGC
+1580 
-1591 WVGMAHNVNERDYAY
+1591 
-1606 NAFLGFKQID
+1606 
-1616 PYISFSFKRTDKTN
+1616 
-1630 GAYSGFGSSVIAEL
+1630 
-1644 LNKLFNKGAY
+1644 
-1654 NKKMPE
+1654 
-1660 FFWNAKEECVLGLL
+1660 
-1674 EGYICGDG
+1674 
-1682 CNLITKSGYGSEIEK
+1682 
-1697 ISVSSCNK
+1697 
-1705 KLLYQVRKLLLRF
+1705 
-1718 NIVGSINI
+1718 
-1726 HNKEPKKNK
+1726 
-1735 INKYIVTSGIAYTLS
+1735 
-1750 IRGKK
+1750 
-1755 ASILSELLF
+1755 
-1764 GKSLLP
+1764 
-1770 INNKAKESSH
+1770 
-1780 YYINNGY
+1780 
-1787 LYLRI
+1787 
-1792 EDIKE
+1792 
-1797 IDTVKEVYG
+1797 
-1806 YQVNQNNSFCVVGF
+1806 
-1820 ATHNTKVINGEARL
+1820 TKVINGEARL

-2072 SGFASWEDIVDTM
+2072 SGFSSWEDIIDTI

-2176 TTSTD
+2176 ATSTD

-2229 IESLVDFAKRTRA
+2229 IESLVNFAKRTRA

-2370 MTTLVAGEWTE
+2370 MTTLAAGEWTE

-2556 SIIDIVTN
+2556 GIIDIVTN

>member
-31 LVGAAFVFS
+31 LVGAAFAFS

-91 PKPSSTVTADEQ
+91 PKPSSTVTADKQ

-187 GDSEHAIFDDT
+187 GESEHAVFDDT
-198 DVALQAIQNLTRKQS
+198 DVALRAIQNLERKS
-213 FEDWQSVGGRGEK
+213 SLEDWQSVGGRGEK
-226 ITENFID
+226 IVDNFIE
-233 NQIRDI
+233 NQIRDA
-239 GELLEK
+239 GELLSK

-250 TGEIHDFAL
+250 TGEVHDFAL
-259 ADFVKQKQADAAI
+259 ADYLKEKQVNASI
-272 DNGALDVPIISRNGK
+272 DEGALDVPIVSRNGK
-287 RDIIDVDN
+287 RDIIDIDN

-301 SDSRTAFLAD
+301 SNDRTAFLAD
-311 LFENAKYNDSTKY
+311 LLENAKYNESTKY
-324 VDGEVSNT
+324 IDGEILNT

-350 FGKLFGLDDLSPR
+350 VGKLFGLDDLSPR
-363 NQLGVD
+363 NQLGID
-369 VYSNVQFKLGM
+369 VYSNAQFKLGM

-404 GKMEQMDISGYNWHS
+404 GKMEEMDISGYNWQS
-419 ANDDIVHHSR
+419 ANDDIVHYGR
-429 IMSQY
+429 LMNQY
-434 GVQQEKTNWAQ
+434 GVQQEKANWAQ

-457 VDGDNLYALR
+457 IDGNNLYALI
-467 NTNIYQL
+467 NINIDQL

-525 IRDVYHAKSESAK
+525 IRDVYNAKSESAK
-538 RRILRNIYV
+538 RRILRDIDV

-590 EETINEA
+590 EETVNEA

-634 TLEKYKKESG
+634 TIEKYKKESG

-654 NRYKQDIGSAVFK
+654 NRDKQDIGSAVFD
-667 KIQDTLD
+667 KIQRTLG
-674 DSPEA
+674 DSHEA
-679 DRILGHYLGNSKD
+679 DRILGHYLGNGKD
-692 IHYDYGKKGNA
+692 IHFDFGKKGNA

-722 NSGDLNGLMQGISDS
+722 NSGDLNGIMQGISDS

-747 SQTTWLGKIT
+747 SQTTFLGKIT
-757 GGHLDFSNNSTANDL
+757 GGHLDFSNNTTGNDL
-772 SVAGSTLYKMVSRL
+772 SVAGAYLYKMGHRL

-807 RGIAQFIN
+807 RGIAQFVN

-886 DAFKLAKMANP
+886 DVFKLAKMANP

-1086 HTTDNEYVQSSDQQY
+1086 HPTANEYVQSGDQQY
-1101 SQQAPMYASAADYVK
+1101 APQAPMYASAADYVK

-1165 QRVRRGRSKGS
+1165 QRVRRGRPKGS

-1292 GDAYCISKNTMVE
+1292 GDAY
-1305 VGNLDYLAA
+1305 
-1314 DEVIENKSVITDHTG
+1314 
-1329 QNTIVNKIVCR
+1329 
-1340 KIELKEKVYSIKVNS
+1340 
-1355 LFAFNYEFSENHPLL
+1355 
-1370 ITESTNNTTK
+1370 
-1380 ELSDY
+1380 
-1385 SLSYYNKANIILNA
+1385 
-1399 LKRGI
+1399 
-1404 NSKKILADIVNI
+1404 
-1416 SINDVCQLWK
+1416 
-1426 RMAQDDLIFDYKLDK
+1426 
-1441 YNIYL
+1441 
-1446 KNYKLYD
+1446 
-1453 INLLKNRLSWKK
+1453 
-1465 AKDVK
+1465 
-1470 VGNYVAYP
+1470 
-1478 IPESKDEEI
+1478 
-1487 VIDLGLLIPEY
+1487 
-1498 ISTEKYIYTSKVRNK
+1498 
-1513 QFIEIYEYLENNGV
+1513 
-1527 PTFKRG
+1527 
-1533 ERKLLLEKMGWN
+1533 
-1545 DKVYENVQ
+1545 
-1553 AKFRNK
+1553 
-1559 KILKRIPRKF
+1559 
-1569 VLTKQICYAFG
+1569 
-1580 LYLAEGWNNGC
+1580 
-1591 WVGMAHNVNERDYAY
+1591 
-1606 NAFLGFKQID
+1606 
-1616 PYISFSFKRTDKTN
+1616 
-1630 GAYSGFGSSVIAEL
+1630 
-1644 LNKLFNKGAY
+1644 
-1654 NKKMPE
+1654 
-1660 FFWNAKEECVLGLL
+1660 
-1674 EGYICGDG
+1674 
-1682 CNLITKSGYGSEIEK
+1682 
-1697 ISVSSCNK
+1697 
-1705 KLLYQVRKLLLRF
+1705 
-1718 NIVGSINI
+1718 
-1726 HNKEPKKNK
+1726 
-1735 INKYIVTSGIAYTLS
+1735 
-1750 IRGKK
+1750 
-1755 ASILSELLF
+1755 
-1764 GKSLLP
+1764 
-1770 INNKAKESSH
+1770 
-1780 YYINNGY
+1780 
-1787 LYLRI
+1787 
-1792 EDIKE
+1792 
-1797 IDTVKEVYG
+1797 
-1806 YQVNQNNSFCVVGF
+1806 
-1820 ATHNTKVINGEARL
+1820 TKVINGEARL

-2072 SGFASWEDIVDTM
+2072 SGFSSWEDIIDTM

-2109 YKGINSRALDNVSKS
+2109 YKGINSRTLDNVSKS

-2176 TTSTD
+2176 ATSTD

-2197 GSHLNLFDKFI
+2197 GSHLNLFDKFV

-2265 ITEALGIDH
+2265 ITEALGLDH

-2370 MTTLVAGEWTE
+2370 MTTLAAGEWTE

-2556 SIIDIVTN
+2556 GIIDIVTN

>member
-31 LVGAAFVFS
+31 LVGAAFAFS

-91 PKPSSTVTADEQ
+91 PKPSSIVTADKQ

-239 GELLEK
+239 GKLLEK

-272 DNGALDVPIISRNGK
+272 DNGALDVPIVSRNGK

-301 SDSRTAFLAD
+301 SDNRTAFLAD

-324 VDGEVSNT
+324 VDGEVLNT

-369 VYSNVQFKLGM
+369 VYSNAQFKLGM

-445 LGRSEGAKRLTD
+445 FGRSEGAKRLTD
-457 VDGDNLYALR
+457 VDGNNLYALR
-467 NTNIYQL
+467 NTNIDQL

-538 RRILRNIYV
+538 RRILRNIDV

-590 EETINEA
+590 EETVNEA

-654 NRYKQDIGSAVFK
+654 NRDKQDIGSAVFK

-794 PGAFTG
+794 PGALTG
-800 VVNNWLT
+800 VVNNVATRTVARVLT
-807 RGIAQFIN
+807 F
-815 IGHGLGLHEN
+815 GHGLGLHEN
-825 ATRSSLEIIDKLLF
+825 ASRSSLELIDKLLF

-886 DAFKLAKMANP
+886 DVFKLAKMANP

-1086 HTTDNEYVQSSDQQY
+1086 HPTANEYVQSGDQQY
-1101 SQQAPMYASAADYVK
+1101 ASQAPMYASAADYVK

-1165 QRVRRGRSKGS
+1165 QRVRRGRPKGS

-1278 MADQHAWLPEKFYM
+1278 MAEQYPWLPEKYIL
-1292 GDAYCISKNTMVE
+1292 GDAYTKLIS
-1305 VGNLDYLAA
+1305 
-1314 DEVIENKSVITDHTG
+1314 
-1329 QNTIVNKIVCR
+1329 
-1340 KIELKEKVYSIKVNS
+1340 
-1355 LFAFNYEFSENHPLL
+1355 
-1370 ITESTNNTTK
+1370 
-1380 ELSDY
+1380 
-1385 SLSYYNKANIILNA
+1385 
-1399 LKRGI
+1399 
-1404 NSKKILADIVNI
+1404 
-1416 SINDVCQLWK
+1416 
-1426 RMAQDDLIFDYKLDK
+1426 
-1441 YNIYL
+1441 
-1446 KNYKLYD
+1446 
-1453 INLLKNRLSWKK
+1453 
-1465 AKDVK
+1465 
-1470 VGNYVAYP
+1470 
-1478 IPESKDEEI
+1478 
-1487 VIDLGLLIPEY
+1487 
-1498 ISTEKYIYTSKVRNK
+1498 
-1513 QFIEIYEYLENNGV
+1513 
-1527 PTFKRG
+1527 
-1533 ERKLLLEKMGWN
+1533 
-1545 DKVYENVQ
+1545 
-1553 AKFRNK
+1553 
-1559 KILKRIPRKF
+1559 
-1569 VLTKQICYAFG
+1569 
-1580 LYLAEGWNNGC
+1580 
-1591 WVGMAHNVNERDYAY
+1591 
-1606 NAFLGFKQID
+1606 
-1616 PYISFSFKRTDKTN
+1616 
-1630 GAYSGFGSSVIAEL
+1630 
-1644 LNKLFNKGAY
+1644 
-1654 NKKMPE
+1654 
-1660 FFWNAKEECVLGLL
+1660 
-1674 EGYICGDG
+1674 
-1682 CNLITKSGYGSEIEK
+1682 
-1697 ISVSSCNK
+1697 
-1705 KLLYQVRKLLLRF
+1705 
-1718 NIVGSINI
+1718 
-1726 HNKEPKKNK
+1726 
-1735 INKYIVTSGIAYTLS
+1735 
-1750 IRGKK
+1750 
-1755 ASILSELLF
+1755 
-1764 GKSLLP
+1764 
-1770 INNKAKESSH
+1770 
-1780 YYINNGY
+1780 
-1787 LYLRI
+1787 
-1792 EDIKE
+1792 
-1797 IDTVKEVYG
+1797 
-1806 YQVNQNNSFCVVGF
+1806 
-1820 ATHNTKVINGEARL
+1820 GEARL

-1847 DQFASDGYGA
+1847 DQFGAYGA

-1869 NSPEYKYWKQIV
+1869 NSAEYKYWKQIV

-2072 SGFASWEDIVDTM
+2072 SGFSSWEDIIDTM

-2109 YKGINSRALDNVSKS
+2109 YKGINSRTLDNVSKS

-2171 NAFAM
+2171 NTFAM
-2176 TTSTD
+2176 ATSTD

-2229 IESLVDFAKRTRA
+2229 IESLVNFAKRTRA

-2257 IALAKNNP
+2257 ITLAKNNP
-2265 ITEALGIDH
+2265 ITEALGLDH

-2370 MTTLVAGEWTE
+2370 MTTLAAGEWTE

-2556 SIIDIVTN
+2556 GIIDIVTN

>member
-31 LVGAAFVFS
+31 LVGAAFAFS

-91 PKPSSTVTADEQ
+91 PKPSSTVTADKQ

-233 NQIRDI
+233 NQIRDV

-272 DNGALDVPIISRNGK
+272 DNGALDVPIVSRNGK

-324 VDGEVSNT
+324 VDGEVLNT

-340 EARGI
+340 EAKGI

-369 VYSNVQFKLGM
+369 VYSNAQFKLGM

-404 GKMEQMDISGYNWHS
+404 GKMEEMDISGYNWQS
-419 ANDDIVHHSR
+419 ANDDIVHYGR
-429 IMSQY
+429 LMNQY

-457 VDGDNLYALR
+457 VDGNNLYVLR
-467 NTNIYQL
+467 NIDINQL

-538 RRILRNIYV
+538 RRILRNIDV

-552 LDLLSVV
+552 LDLLSVT
-559 KAASDGKKINARL
+559 KAAHDGKKINARL

-590 EETINEA
+590 EETVNEA

-634 TLEKYKKESG
+634 TIEKYKKESG

-654 NRYKQDIGSAVFK
+654 NRDKQDIGSAVFD
-667 KIQDTLD
+667 KIQKTLD

-679 DRILGHYLGNSKD
+679 DRILGHYLGNGKD
-692 IHYDYGKKGNA
+692 IHFDFGKKGNA

-722 NSGDLNGLMQGISDS
+722 NSGDLNGIMQGISDS

-747 SQTTWLGKIT
+747 SQTTFLGKIT
-757 GGHLDFSNNSTANDL
+757 GGHLDFSNNTTGNDL
-772 SVAGSTLYKMVSRL
+772 SVAGAYLYKMGHRL

-1035 KKYHE
+1035 RKYHE

-1086 HTTDNEYVQSSDQQY
+1086 HPTDNEYVQSGDQQY
-1101 SQQAPMYASAADYVK
+1101 APQAPMYASAADYVK

-1165 QRVRRGRSKGS
+1165 QRVRRGRPKGS

-1292 GDAYCISKNTMVE
+1292 GDAY
-1305 VGNLDYLAA
+1305 
-1314 DEVIENKSVITDHTG
+1314 
-1329 QNTIVNKIVCR
+1329 
-1340 KIELKEKVYSIKVNS
+1340 
-1355 LFAFNYEFSENHPLL
+1355 
-1370 ITESTNNTTK
+1370 
-1380 ELSDY
+1380 
-1385 SLSYYNKANIILNA
+1385 
-1399 LKRGI
+1399 
-1404 NSKKILADIVNI
+1404 
-1416 SINDVCQLWK
+1416 
-1426 RMAQDDLIFDYKLDK
+1426 
-1441 YNIYL
+1441 
-1446 KNYKLYD
+1446 
-1453 INLLKNRLSWKK
+1453 
-1465 AKDVK
+1465 
-1470 VGNYVAYP
+1470 
-1478 IPESKDEEI
+1478 
-1487 VIDLGLLIPEY
+1487 
-1498 ISTEKYIYTSKVRNK
+1498 
-1513 QFIEIYEYLENNGV
+1513 
-1527 PTFKRG
+1527 
-1533 ERKLLLEKMGWN
+1533 
-1545 DKVYENVQ
+1545 
-1553 AKFRNK
+1553 
-1559 KILKRIPRKF
+1559 
-1569 VLTKQICYAFG
+1569 
-1580 LYLAEGWNNGC
+1580 
-1591 WVGMAHNVNERDYAY
+1591 
-1606 NAFLGFKQID
+1606 
-1616 PYISFSFKRTDKTN
+1616 
-1630 GAYSGFGSSVIAEL
+1630 
-1644 LNKLFNKGAY
+1644 
-1654 NKKMPE
+1654 
-1660 FFWNAKEECVLGLL
+1660 
-1674 EGYICGDG
+1674 
-1682 CNLITKSGYGSEIEK
+1682 
-1697 ISVSSCNK
+1697 
-1705 KLLYQVRKLLLRF
+1705 
-1718 NIVGSINI
+1718 
-1726 HNKEPKKNK
+1726 
-1735 INKYIVTSGIAYTLS
+1735 
-1750 IRGKK
+1750 
-1755 ASILSELLF
+1755 
-1764 GKSLLP
+1764 
-1770 INNKAKESSH
+1770 
-1780 YYINNGY
+1780 
-1787 LYLRI
+1787 
-1792 EDIKE
+1792 
-1797 IDTVKEVYG
+1797 
-1806 YQVNQNNSFCVVGF
+1806 
-1820 ATHNTKVINGEARL
+1820 TKVINGEARL

-2072 SGFASWEDIVDTM
+2072 SGFSSWEDIIDTM

-2176 TTSTD
+2176 ATSTD

-2197 GSHLNLFDKFI
+2197 GSHLNLFDKFV

-2229 IESLVDFAKRTRA
+2229 IESLVNFAKRTRA

-2265 ITEALGIDH
+2265 ITEALGLDH

-2370 MTTLVAGEWTE
+2370 MTTLAAGEWTE

-2556 SIIDIVTN
+2556 GIIDIVTN

>member
-31 LVGAAFVFS
+31 LVGAAFAFS

-91 PKPSSTVTADEQ
+91 PKPSSVVTADKQ
-103 TDILRDTFNRT
+103 TDIIRDTANRI

-122 KHLQGLY
+122 KYSQNLY
-129 HSQVIDSIATDF
+129 HAQVIDSIATDF
-141 KDAGVN
+141 KDVGVN

-157 INNIVPSQRYDGT
+157 INSIVPSQRYDGSL
-170 VGFSER
+170 GFSER

-187 GDSEHAIFDDT
+187 GESEHAAFNDT
-198 DVALQAIQNLTRKQS
+198 DVALRAIQNLTRKES
-213 FEDWQSVGGRGEK
+213 LADWQSVGGRGEK
-226 ITENFID
+226 IVDNFIE
-233 NQIRDI
+233 NQIRDA
-239 GELLEK
+239 GELLAK

-250 TGEIHDFAL
+250 TGEVHDFAL
-259 ADFVKQKQADAAI
+259 ADYLKEKQVNASI
-272 DNGALDVPIISRNGK
+272 DEGTLDVPIVSRNGK
-287 RDIIDVDN
+287 RDIIDIDN

-301 SDSRTAFLAD
+301 SNDRTAFLAD
-311 LFENAKYNDSTKY
+311 LLENAKYNDSTKY
-324 VDGEVSNT
+324 VDGEILNT

-350 FGKLFGLDDLSPR
+350 VGKLFGLDDLSPR

-369 VYSNVQFKLGM
+369 VYSNAQFKLGM

-404 GKMEQMDISGYNWHS
+404 GKMEEMDISGYNWQS
-419 ANDDIVHHSR
+419 ANDDIVHYGR
-429 IMSQY
+429 LMNQY

-457 VDGDNLYALR
+457 VDGNNLYALR
-467 NTNIYQL
+467 NIDINQL

-538 RRILRNIYV
+538 RRILRDIDV

-552 LDLLSVV
+552 LDLLSVT
-559 KAASDGKKINARL
+559 KAAHDGKKINARL

-590 EETINEA
+590 EETVNEA

-634 TLEKYKKESG
+634 TIEKYKKESG

-654 NRYKQDIGSAVFK
+654 NRDKQDIGSAVFD
-667 KIQDTLD
+667 KIQKTLD

-679 DRILGHYLGNSKD
+679 DRILGHYLGNGKD
-692 IHYDYGKKGNA
+692 IHFDFGKKGNA

-722 NSGDLNGLMQGISDS
+722 NSGDLNGIMQGISDS
-737 AKGLFANSKL
+737 AKGLFANFKL
-747 SQTTWLGKIT
+747 SQTTFLGKIT
-757 GGHLDFSNNSTANDL
+757 GGHLDFSNNTTGNDL
-772 SVAGSTLYKMVSRL
+772 SVAGAYLYKMGHRL

-1086 HTTDNEYVQSSDQQY
+1086 HPTDNEYVQSGDQQY
-1101 SQQAPMYASAADYVK
+1101 APQAPMYASAADYVK

-1165 QRVRRGRSKGS
+1165 QRVRRGRPKGS

-1186 YNNLMNS
+1186 YNNLMNL

-1292 GDAYCISKNTMVE
+1292 GDAY
-1305 VGNLDYLAA
+1305 
-1314 DEVIENKSVITDHTG
+1314 
-1329 QNTIVNKIVCR
+1329 
-1340 KIELKEKVYSIKVNS
+1340 
-1355 LFAFNYEFSENHPLL
+1355 
-1370 ITESTNNTTK
+1370 
-1380 ELSDY
+1380 
-1385 SLSYYNKANIILNA
+1385 
-1399 LKRGI
+1399 
-1404 NSKKILADIVNI
+1404 
-1416 SINDVCQLWK
+1416 
-1426 RMAQDDLIFDYKLDK
+1426 
-1441 YNIYL
+1441 
-1446 KNYKLYD
+1446 
-1453 INLLKNRLSWKK
+1453 
-1465 AKDVK
+1465 
-1470 VGNYVAYP
+1470 
-1478 IPESKDEEI
+1478 
-1487 VIDLGLLIPEY
+1487 
-1498 ISTEKYIYTSKVRNK
+1498 
-1513 QFIEIYEYLENNGV
+1513 
-1527 PTFKRG
+1527 
-1533 ERKLLLEKMGWN
+1533 
-1545 DKVYENVQ
+1545 
-1553 AKFRNK
+1553 
-1559 KILKRIPRKF
+1559 
-1569 VLTKQICYAFG
+1569 
-1580 LYLAEGWNNGC
+1580 
-1591 WVGMAHNVNERDYAY
+1591 
-1606 NAFLGFKQID
+1606 
-1616 PYISFSFKRTDKTN
+1616 
-1630 GAYSGFGSSVIAEL
+1630 
-1644 LNKLFNKGAY
+1644 
-1654 NKKMPE
+1654 
-1660 FFWNAKEECVLGLL
+1660 
-1674 EGYICGDG
+1674 
-1682 CNLITKSGYGSEIEK
+1682 
-1697 ISVSSCNK
+1697 
-1705 KLLYQVRKLLLRF
+1705 
-1718 NIVGSINI
+1718 
-1726 HNKEPKKNK
+1726 
-1735 INKYIVTSGIAYTLS
+1735 
-1750 IRGKK
+1750 
-1755 ASILSELLF
+1755 
-1764 GKSLLP
+1764 
-1770 INNKAKESSH
+1770 
-1780 YYINNGY
+1780 
-1787 LYLRI
+1787 
-1792 EDIKE
+1792 
-1797 IDTVKEVYG
+1797 
-1806 YQVNQNNSFCVVGF
+1806 
-1820 ATHNTKVINGEARL
+1820 TKVINGEARL

-2176 TTSTD
+2176 ATSTD

-2265 ITEALGIDH
+2265 ITEALGLDH

-2370 MTTLVAGEWTE
+2370 MTTLAAGEWTE

-2556 SIIDIVTN
+2556 GIIDIVTN

>member
-1 MADDYLFKGIEAPS
+1 MADDYLFKGVEAPS

-31 LVGAAFVFS
+31 LVGAAFALS
-40 RTKRGARVLSKLDP
+40 RTKRGARLLSKFDP
-54 IIGQVER
+54 LIGAVEKR
-61 RLSKITDDGANAITL
+61 FDMFTDDGANAITS
-76 SELEGYANQALRGNF
+76 SELGHYVNRALRGDF
-91 PKPSSTVTADEQ
+91 PKPSSTITADKQ
-103 TDILRDTFNRT
+103 TDILRDTANNIV
-114 LNLQADAE
+114 NLQYRADQY
-122 KHLQGLY
+122 LQNTY
-129 HSQVIDSIATDF
+129 HAQVIDSVVTDF

-157 INNIVPSQRYDGT
+157 INEIVPSQRYDGT
-170 VGFSER
+170 LGFSER
-176 LKNTLRDVVMD
+176 LKNTLMDVVTS
-187 GDSEHAIFDDT
+187 GDSEHAVVNDT
-198 DVALQAIQNLTRKQS
+198 DVALRAIQNLERKSS
-213 FEDWQSVGGRGEK
+213 FEDWQSAGGRGEK
-226 ITENFID
+226 IVENFIET
-233 NQIRDI
+233 QIKDTA
-239 GELLEK
+239 ELLEK

-250 TGEIHDFAL
+250 TGEIHDFSL
-259 ADFVKQKQADAAI
+259 ADFIEKKQADASI
-272 DNGALDVPIISRNGK
+272 DNGALDVPIISSKGK
-287 RDIIDVDN
+287 RDMDSIENV
-295 ALDKIR
+295 LDRIR
-301 SDSRTAFLAD
+301 SDERTSFLAD

-324 VDGEVSNT
+324 VDGEVLNT
-332 PNLDKIKS
+332 PNLDRLKS
-340 EARGI
+340 NARGLAN
-345 VGDTL
+345 DTL
-350 FGKLFGLDDLSPR
+350 VGKLFGVDDLSPR
-363 NQLGVD
+363 NQLDID
-369 VYSNVQFKLGM
+369 VYSNAQFKLGM

-404 GKMEQMDISGYNWHS
+404 GKMEEMDISGYNWHA
-419 ANDDIVHHSR
+419 ANDDIVHYGR
-429 IMSQY
+429 QMNQY
-434 GVQQEKTNWAQ
+434 GIQQEKTNWAQ
-445 LGRSEGAKRLTD
+445 LGRTAGAKHITD
-457 VDGDNLYALR
+457 IDGNNLYALR
-467 NTNIYQL
+467 HTRIEELN
-474 SESELSA
+474 ESELSS

-491 AVQSIDIDLEKNTE
+491 AVQSIDISLEKNTE

-525 IRDVYHAKSESAK
+525 IRDVYHAKTESDK
-538 RRILRNIYV
+538 RRILKDIDV

-552 LDLLSVV
+552 LDLLSVT
-559 KAASDGKKINARL
+559 KAARDGKKINSKL

-590 EETINEA
+590 EETVNEA

-622 SPGEKQKLKDMY
+622 SPGQKQKLKDMY
-634 TLEKYKKESG
+634 TIERYKKESG
-644 INVIKDRHNF
+644 INTIKDRYNF
-654 NRYKQDIGSAVFK
+654 NRDKQDIGSAVFD
-667 KIQDTLD
+667 KIQRTLD
-674 DSPEA
+674 NSPEA
-679 DRILGHYLGNSKD
+679 DRILGHYLGNEKD
-692 IHYDYGKKGNA
+692 IHFDFGKKGNA

-722 NSGDLNGLMQGISDS
+722 NSGDLDGIMQGISDS

-747 SQTTWLGKIT
+747 SQTTWLGKLT
-757 GGHLDFSNNSTANDL
+757 GGHLDFSNNTTGNDL
-772 SVAGSTLYKMVSRL
+772 SVLGALLYKMGNRL
-786 SGGLNMLD
+786 IEGLNLVD
-794 PGAFTG
+794 PGAFAG
-800 VVNNWLT
+800 VANNWLT
-807 RGIAQFIN
+807 RGIGRVFR

-825 ATRSSLEIIDKLLF
+825 ATRSSLEIFDKLLF

-929 RYWVWGSSNEFRG
+929 RYWVWGSANEFRG

-1022 ILNPTLGEIIKPK
+1022 ILNPTLGEIIKPN

-1086 HTTDNEYVQSSDQQY
+1086 HPTDNEYVQSGDQQY

-1165 QRVRRGRSKGS
+1165 QRVRRGRPKGS

-1278 MADQHAWLPEKFYM
+1278 MADQHAWLPEKFFVG
-1292 GDAYCISKNTMVE
+1292 GDPFT
-1305 VGNLDYLAA
+1305 
-1314 DEVIENKSVITDHTG
+1314 
-1329 QNTIVNKIVCR
+1329 KI
-1340 KIELKEKVYSIKVNS
+1340 
-1355 LFAFNYEFSENHPLL
+1355 
-1370 ITESTNNTTK
+1370 
-1380 ELSDY
+1380 
-1385 SLSYYNKANIILNA
+1385 
-1399 LKRGI
+1399 
-1404 NSKKILADIVNI
+1404 
-1416 SINDVCQLWK
+1416 
-1426 RMAQDDLIFDYKLDK
+1426 
-1441 YNIYL
+1441 
-1446 KNYKLYD
+1446 
-1453 INLLKNRLSWKK
+1453 
-1465 AKDVK
+1465 
-1470 VGNYVAYP
+1470 
-1478 IPESKDEEI
+1478 
-1487 VIDLGLLIPEY
+1487 
-1498 ISTEKYIYTSKVRNK
+1498 
-1513 QFIEIYEYLENNGV
+1513 
-1527 PTFKRG
+1527 
-1533 ERKLLLEKMGWN
+1533 
-1545 DKVYENVQ
+1545 
-1553 AKFRNK
+1553 
-1559 KILKRIPRKF
+1559 
-1569 VLTKQICYAFG
+1569 
-1580 LYLAEGWNNGC
+1580 
-1591 WVGMAHNVNERDYAY
+1591 
-1606 NAFLGFKQID
+1606 
-1616 PYISFSFKRTDKTN
+1616 
-1630 GAYSGFGSSVIAEL
+1630 
-1644 LNKLFNKGAY
+1644 
-1654 NKKMPE
+1654 
-1660 FFWNAKEECVLGLL
+1660 
-1674 EGYICGDG
+1674 
-1682 CNLITKSGYGSEIEK
+1682 
-1697 ISVSSCNK
+1697 
-1705 KLLYQVRKLLLRF
+1705 
-1718 NIVGSINI
+1718 
-1726 HNKEPKKNK
+1726 
-1735 INKYIVTSGIAYTLS
+1735 
-1750 IRGKK
+1750 
-1755 ASILSELLF
+1755 
-1764 GKSLLP
+1764 
-1770 INNKAKESSH
+1770 
-1780 YYINNGY
+1780 
-1787 LYLRI
+1787 
-1792 EDIKE
+1792 
-1797 IDTVKEVYG
+1797 
-1806 YQVNQNNSFCVVGF
+1806 
-1820 ATHNTKVINGEARL
+1820 INGEARL

-1869 NSPEYKYWKQIV
+1869 NSAEYKYWKQIV

-2072 SGFASWEDIVDTM
+2072 SGFSSWENIIDTM

-2095 SFVKDLVADSAYRY
+2095 SFVKDVVADSAYRY
-2109 YKGINSRALDNVSKS
+2109 YKALNNRTLEGASKS

-2176 TTSTD
+2176 ATSTD

-2197 GSHLNLFDKFI
+2197 GSHLNLFDKFV
-2208 SDESSIGRFAEHL
+2208 SDESIIGRFAENFL
-2221 FGSVDNKG
+2221 GNVDNKG
-2229 IESLVDFAKRTRA
+2229 IQNLIDFAKRTRA

-2265 ITEALGIDH
+2265 ITEALGLDH

-2284 WDTEEYFDRLRYI
+2284 WDTEDYFDRLRYI

-2311 AEEGVDVDKLYQHQ
+2311 EVEGVDVDKLYQHQ
-2325 EALRAEM
+2325 AALRAEM

-2370 MTTLVAGEWTE
+2370 MTTLAAGEWTE

-2448 WYQEETE
+2448 WYQEGTE
-2455 TESNESYFTT
+2455 TESNESYFTS

-2470 PLWQGWEASSNLEDI
+2470 PLWQGWEASSNLENI

-2496 FADFGIYSSTYE
+2496 YADYGIYSSTYE

-2542 LTEKQIQVNPTQQD
+2542 LTDKQIQVNPTQQD
-2556 SIIDIVTN
+2556 GIIDIVTN
-2564 VTSVL
+2564 VTSVI

>member
-31 LVGAAFVFS
+31 LVGAAFAFS

-76 SELEGYANQALRGNF
+76 SELERYANQALRGNF
-91 PKPSSTVTADEQ
+91 PKPSSTVTADKQ

-176 LKNTLRDVVMD
+176 LKNTLRDVIMD

-239 GELLEK
+239 GELLKK

-272 DNGALDVPIISRNGK
+272 DNGALDVPIVSRNGK

-295 ALDKIR
+295 ALYKIR

-324 VDGEVSNT
+324 VDGEVLNT

-369 VYSNVQFKLGM
+369 VYSNAQFKLGM

-404 GKMEQMDISGYNWHS
+404 GKMEEMDISGYNWQS
-419 ANDDIVHHSR
+419 ANDDIVHYSR
-429 IMSQY
+429 LMSQY

-457 VDGDNLYALR
+457 VDGNNLYALR
-467 NTNIYQL
+467 NTNIDQL

-538 RRILRNIYV
+538 RRILRNIDV

-590 EETINEA
+590 EETVNEA

-634 TLEKYKKESG
+634 TIEKYKKESG

-654 NRYKQDIGSAVFK
+654 NRDKQDIGSAVFD
-667 KIQDTLD
+667 KIQKTLD

-679 DRILGHYLGNSKD
+679 DRILSHYLGNGKD
-692 IHYDYGKKGNA
+692 IHFDFGKKGNA

-722 NSGDLNGLMQGISDS
+722 NSGDLDGIMQGISDS

-747 SQTTWLGKIT
+747 SQTTFLGKIT
-757 GGHLDFSNNSTANDL
+757 GGHLDFSNNTTGNDL
-772 SVAGSTLYKMVSRL
+772 SVAGAYLYKMGHRL

-848 YTQLDWADDTFNLN
+848 YAQLDWADDTFNLN

-1086 HTTDNEYVQSSDQQY
+1086 HPTDNEYVQSGDQQY
-1101 SQQAPMYASAADYVK
+1101 APQAPMYASAADYVK
-1116 YINPD
+1116 YINSD

-1134 TSGTGSAISA
+1134 TSGSGSAISA

-1165 QRVRRGRSKGS
+1165 QRVRRGRPKGS

-1292 GDAYCISKNTMVE
+1292 GDAY
-1305 VGNLDYLAA
+1305 
-1314 DEVIENKSVITDHTG
+1314 
-1329 QNTIVNKIVCR
+1329 
-1340 KIELKEKVYSIKVNS
+1340 
-1355 LFAFNYEFSENHPLL
+1355 
-1370 ITESTNNTTK
+1370 
-1380 ELSDY
+1380 
-1385 SLSYYNKANIILNA
+1385 
-1399 LKRGI
+1399 
-1404 NSKKILADIVNI
+1404 
-1416 SINDVCQLWK
+1416 
-1426 RMAQDDLIFDYKLDK
+1426 
-1441 YNIYL
+1441 
-1446 KNYKLYD
+1446 
-1453 INLLKNRLSWKK
+1453 
-1465 AKDVK
+1465 
-1470 VGNYVAYP
+1470 
-1478 IPESKDEEI
+1478 
-1487 VIDLGLLIPEY
+1487 
-1498 ISTEKYIYTSKVRNK
+1498 
-1513 QFIEIYEYLENNGV
+1513 
-1527 PTFKRG
+1527 
-1533 ERKLLLEKMGWN
+1533 
-1545 DKVYENVQ
+1545 
-1553 AKFRNK
+1553 
-1559 KILKRIPRKF
+1559 
-1569 VLTKQICYAFG
+1569 
-1580 LYLAEGWNNGC
+1580 
-1591 WVGMAHNVNERDYAY
+1591 
-1606 NAFLGFKQID
+1606 
-1616 PYISFSFKRTDKTN
+1616 
-1630 GAYSGFGSSVIAEL
+1630 
-1644 LNKLFNKGAY
+1644 
-1654 NKKMPE
+1654 
-1660 FFWNAKEECVLGLL
+1660 
-1674 EGYICGDG
+1674 
-1682 CNLITKSGYGSEIEK
+1682 
-1697 ISVSSCNK
+1697 
-1705 KLLYQVRKLLLRF
+1705 
-1718 NIVGSINI
+1718 
-1726 HNKEPKKNK
+1726 
-1735 INKYIVTSGIAYTLS
+1735 
-1750 IRGKK
+1750 
-1755 ASILSELLF
+1755 
-1764 GKSLLP
+1764 
-1770 INNKAKESSH
+1770 
-1780 YYINNGY
+1780 
-1787 LYLRI
+1787 
-1792 EDIKE
+1792 
-1797 IDTVKEVYG
+1797 
-1806 YQVNQNNSFCVVGF
+1806 
-1820 ATHNTKVINGEARL
+1820 TKVINGEARL

-2041 LVTHA
+2041 LITHA

-2176 TTSTD
+2176 ATSTD

-2265 ITEALGIDH
+2265 ITEALGLDH

-2370 MTTLVAGEWTE
+2370 MTTLAAGEWTE

-2556 SIIDIVTN
+2556 GIIDIVTN

>member
-31 LVGAAFVFS
+31 LVGAAFAFS

-91 PKPSSTVTADEQ
+91 PKPSSTVTADKQ

-272 DNGALDVPIISRNGK
+272 DNGALDVPIVSRNGK

-324 VDGEVSNT
+324 VDGEVLNT

-369 VYSNVQFKLGM
+369 VYSNAQFKLGM

-404 GKMEQMDISGYNWHS
+404 GKMEQMDISGYNWQS
-419 ANDDIVHHSR
+419 ANDDIVHYGR
-429 IMSQY
+429 LMNQY

-457 VDGDNLYALR
+457 VDGNNLYALR
-467 NTNIYQL
+467 NININQL

-538 RRILRNIYV
+538 RRILRDIDV

-552 LDLLSVV
+552 LDLLSVT
-559 KAASDGKKINARL
+559 KAAHDGKKINARL

-590 EETINEA
+590 EETVNEA

-634 TLEKYKKESG
+634 TIEKYKKESG

-654 NRYKQDIGSAVFK
+654 NRDKQDIGSAVFD
-667 KIQDTLD
+667 KIQKTLD

-679 DRILGHYLGNSKD
+679 DRILGHYLGNGKD
-692 IHYDYGKKGNA
+692 IHFDFGKKGNA

-722 NSGDLNGLMQGISDS
+722 NSGDLNGIMQGISDS

-747 SQTTWLGKIT
+747 SQTTFLGKIT
-757 GGHLDFSNNSTANDL
+757 GGHLDFSNNTTGNDL
-772 SVAGSTLYKMVSRL
+772 SVAGAYLYKMGHRL

-996 LEEMHSEDRPYLES
+996 LEEMHSEDRSYLES

-1086 HTTDNEYVQSSDQQY
+1086 HPTANEYVQSGDQQY
-1101 SQQAPMYASAADYVK
+1101 APQAPMYASAADYVK
-1116 YINPD
+1116 YINSD
-1121 GTVNPEVASLQPV
+1121 GTVNPEVASLQPI

-1165 QRVRRGRSKGS
+1165 QRVRRGRPKGS

-1267 RRRRVNPLMNT
+1267 RRRRVNPLMND
-1278 MADQHAWLPEKFYM
+1278 AAEKYPWLPEKYF
-1292 GDAYCISKNTMVE
+1292 
-1305 VGNLDYLAA
+1305 
-1314 DEVIENKSVITDHTG
+1314 TG
-1329 QNTIVNKIVCR
+1329 
-1340 KIELKEKVYSIKVNS
+1340 
-1355 LFAFNYEFSENHPLL
+1355 
-1370 ITESTNNTTK
+1370 
-1380 ELSDY
+1380 
-1385 SLSYYNKANIILNA
+1385 
-1399 LKRGI
+1399 
-1404 NSKKILADIVNI
+1404 
-1416 SINDVCQLWK
+1416 
-1426 RMAQDDLIFDYKLDK
+1426 DK
-1441 YNIYL
+1441 YT
-1446 KNYKLYD
+1446 KL
-1453 INLLKNRLSWKK
+1453 
-1465 AKDVK
+1465 
-1470 VGNYVAYP
+1470 
-1478 IPESKDEEI
+1478 
-1487 VIDLGLLIPEY
+1487 
-1498 ISTEKYIYTSKVRNK
+1498 
-1513 QFIEIYEYLENNGV
+1513 
-1527 PTFKRG
+1527 
-1533 ERKLLLEKMGWN
+1533 
-1545 DKVYENVQ
+1545 
-1553 AKFRNK
+1553 
-1559 KILKRIPRKF
+1559 
-1569 VLTKQICYAFG
+1569 
-1580 LYLAEGWNNGC
+1580 
-1591 WVGMAHNVNERDYAY
+1591 
-1606 NAFLGFKQID
+1606 
-1616 PYISFSFKRTDKTN
+1616 
-1630 GAYSGFGSSVIAEL
+1630 
-1644 LNKLFNKGAY
+1644 
-1654 NKKMPE
+1654 
-1660 FFWNAKEECVLGLL
+1660 
-1674 EGYICGDG
+1674 
-1682 CNLITKSGYGSEIEK
+1682 
-1697 ISVSSCNK
+1697 
-1705 KLLYQVRKLLLRF
+1705 
-1718 NIVGSINI
+1718 
-1726 HNKEPKKNK
+1726 
-1735 INKYIVTSGIAYTLS
+1735 
-1750 IRGKK
+1750 
-1755 ASILSELLF
+1755 
-1764 GKSLLP
+1764 
-1770 INNKAKESSH
+1770 
-1780 YYINNGY
+1780 
-1787 LYLRI
+1787 
-1792 EDIKE
+1792 
-1797 IDTVKEVYG
+1797 
-1806 YQVNQNNSFCVVGF
+1806 
-1820 ATHNTKVINGEARL
+1820 INGEARL

-1847 DQFASDGYGA
+1847 DQFGAYGA

-2072 SGFASWEDIVDTM
+2072 SGFSSWEDIIDTM

-2109 YKGINSRALDNVSKS
+2109 YKGINSRTLDNVSKS

-2176 TTSTD
+2176 ATSTD

-2197 GSHLNLFDKFI
+2197 GSHLNLFDKFV

-2229 IESLVDFAKRTRA
+2229 IESLVNFAKRTRA

-2265 ITEALGIDH
+2265 ITEALGLDH

-2370 MTTLVAGEWTE
+2370 MTTLAAGEWTE

-2556 SIIDIVTN
+2556 GIIDIVTN

>member
-31 LVGAAFVFS
+31 LVGAAFAFS

-91 PKPSSTVTADEQ
+91 PRPSSVVTADKQ
-103 TDILRDTFNRT
+103 TDIIRDTANRI

-122 KHLQGLY
+122 KYSQNLY
-129 HSQVIDSIATDF
+129 HAQVIDTIATDF

-157 INNIVPSQRYDGT
+157 INSIAPSQRYDGSL
-170 VGFSER
+170 GFSER
-176 LKNTLRDVVMD
+176 LKNTLRDAVMD
-187 GDSEHAIFDDT
+187 GESEHAAFDDT
-198 DVALQAIQNLTRKQS
+198 DVALRAIQNLTRKES
-213 FEDWQSVGGRGEK
+213 LADWQSVGSRGEK
-226 ITENFID
+226 IVDNFIE
-233 NQIRDI
+233 NQIRDA
-239 GELLEK
+239 GELLSK

-250 TGEIHDFAL
+250 TGEVHDFAL
-259 ADFVKQKQADAAI
+259 ADYLKEKQVNASI
-272 DNGALDVPIISRNGK
+272 DEGALDVPIVFRNGK
-287 RDIIDVDN
+287 RDIIDIDN

-301 SDSRTAFLAD
+301 SNDRTAFLAD
-311 LFENAKYNDSTKY
+311 LLENAKYNDSTKY
-324 VDGEVSNT
+324 VDGELLNT

-350 FGKLFGLDDLSPR
+350 VGKLFGLDDLSPR

-369 VYSNVQFKLGM
+369 VYSNAQFKLGM

-404 GKMEQMDISGYNWHS
+404 GKMEEMDISGYNWQS
-419 ANDDIVHHSR
+419 ANDDIVHYGR
-429 IMSQY
+429 LMNQY

-457 VDGDNLYALR
+457 VDGNNLYALR
-467 NTNIYQL
+467 NIDINQL

-538 RRILRNIYV
+538 RRILRDIDV

-552 LDLLSVV
+552 LDLLSVT
-559 KAASDGKKINARL
+559 KAAHDGKKINARL

-590 EETINEA
+590 EETVNEA

-634 TLEKYKKESG
+634 TIEKYKKESG

-654 NRYKQDIGSAVFK
+654 NRDKQNIGSAVFD
-667 KIQDTLD
+667 KIQKTLD

-679 DRILGHYLGNSKD
+679 DRILGHYLGNGKD
-692 IHYDYGKKGNA
+692 IHFDFGKKGNA

-722 NSGDLNGLMQGISDS
+722 NSGDLNGIMQGISDS

-747 SQTTWLGKIT
+747 SQTTFLGKIT
-757 GGHLDFSNNSTANDL
+757 GGHLDFSNNTTGNDL
-772 SVAGSTLYKMVSRL
+772 SVAGAYLYKMGHRL

-1022 ILNPTLGEIIKPK
+1022 ILNSTLGEIIKPK

-1086 HTTDNEYVQSSDQQY
+1086 HPTDNEYVQSGDQQY
-1101 SQQAPMYASAADYVK
+1101 APQAPMYASAADYVK

-1144 MNNAIYSGS
+1144 MNNVIYSGS

-1158 PNGMYIQ
+1158 PDGMYIQ
-1165 QRVRRGRSKGS
+1165 QRVRRGRPKGS

-1292 GDAYCISKNTMVE
+1292 GDAY
-1305 VGNLDYLAA
+1305 
-1314 DEVIENKSVITDHTG
+1314 
-1329 QNTIVNKIVCR
+1329 
-1340 KIELKEKVYSIKVNS
+1340 
-1355 LFAFNYEFSENHPLL
+1355 
-1370 ITESTNNTTK
+1370 
-1380 ELSDY
+1380 
-1385 SLSYYNKANIILNA
+1385 
-1399 LKRGI
+1399 
-1404 NSKKILADIVNI
+1404 
-1416 SINDVCQLWK
+1416 
-1426 RMAQDDLIFDYKLDK
+1426 
-1441 YNIYL
+1441 
-1446 KNYKLYD
+1446 
-1453 INLLKNRLSWKK
+1453 
-1465 AKDVK
+1465 
-1470 VGNYVAYP
+1470 
-1478 IPESKDEEI
+1478 
-1487 VIDLGLLIPEY
+1487 
-1498 ISTEKYIYTSKVRNK
+1498 
-1513 QFIEIYEYLENNGV
+1513 
-1527 PTFKRG
+1527 
-1533 ERKLLLEKMGWN
+1533 
-1545 DKVYENVQ
+1545 
-1553 AKFRNK
+1553 
-1559 KILKRIPRKF
+1559 
-1569 VLTKQICYAFG
+1569 
-1580 LYLAEGWNNGC
+1580 
-1591 WVGMAHNVNERDYAY
+1591 
-1606 NAFLGFKQID
+1606 
-1616 PYISFSFKRTDKTN
+1616 
-1630 GAYSGFGSSVIAEL
+1630 
-1644 LNKLFNKGAY
+1644 
-1654 NKKMPE
+1654 
-1660 FFWNAKEECVLGLL
+1660 
-1674 EGYICGDG
+1674 
-1682 CNLITKSGYGSEIEK
+1682 
-1697 ISVSSCNK
+1697 
-1705 KLLYQVRKLLLRF
+1705 
-1718 NIVGSINI
+1718 
-1726 HNKEPKKNK
+1726 
-1735 INKYIVTSGIAYTLS
+1735 
-1750 IRGKK
+1750 
-1755 ASILSELLF
+1755 
-1764 GKSLLP
+1764 
-1770 INNKAKESSH
+1770 
-1780 YYINNGY
+1780 
-1787 LYLRI
+1787 
-1792 EDIKE
+1792 
-1797 IDTVKEVYG
+1797 
-1806 YQVNQNNSFCVVGF
+1806 
-1820 ATHNTKVINGEARL
+1820 TKVINGEARL

-2072 SGFASWEDIVDTM
+2072 SGFSSWEDIIDTM

-2208 SDESSIGRFAEHL
+2208 SDESYIGRFAEHL

-2257 IALAKNNP
+2257 IALAKNNQ
-2265 ITEALGIDH
+2265 ITEALGLDH

-2370 MTTLVAGEWTE
+2370 MTTLAAGEWTE

-2465 HNLPG
+2465 YNLPG

-2556 SIIDIVTN
+2556 GIIDIVTN

>member
-31 LVGAAFVFS
+31 LVGAAFAFS

-91 PKPSSTVTADEQ
+91 PKPSSTVTADKQ

-129 HSQVIDSIATDF
+129 NSQVIDSIATDF

-272 DNGALDVPIISRNGK
+272 DEGALDVPIVSRNGK
-287 RDIIDVDN
+287 RDIIDIDN

-324 VDGEVSNT
+324 VDGEVLNT

-369 VYSNVQFKLGM
+369 VYSNAQFKLGM

-404 GKMEQMDISGYNWHS
+404 GKMEQMDISGYNWQS
-419 ANDDIVHHSR
+419 ANDDIVHYGR

-457 VDGDNLYALR
+457 VDGNNLYALR
-467 NTNIYQL
+467 NTNIDQL

-538 RRILRNIYV
+538 RRILRDIDV

-552 LDLLSVV
+552 LDLLSVT
-559 KAASDGKKINARL
+559 KAAHDGKKINARL

-590 EETINEA
+590 EETVNEA

-634 TLEKYKKESG
+634 TIEKYKKESG

-654 NRYKQDIGSAVFK
+654 NRDKQDIGSAVFK
-667 KIQDTLD
+667 KIQNTLD

-794 PGAFTG
+794 PGALTG

-886 DAFKLAKMANP
+886 DVFKLAKMANP

-1086 HTTDNEYVQSSDQQY
+1086 HPTDNEYVQSGDQQY
-1101 SQQAPMYASAADYVK
+1101 APQAPMYASAADYVK

-1165 QRVRRGRSKGS
+1165 QRVRRGRPKGS
-1176 LEEILNNADL
+1176 LEEILNNADI

-1242 FWDAGVGGLGG
+1242 FWDAGIGGLGG

-1267 RRRRVNPLMNT
+1267 RRQRVNPLMNT

-1292 GDAYCISKNTMVE
+1292 GDAY
-1305 VGNLDYLAA
+1305 
-1314 DEVIENKSVITDHTG
+1314 
-1329 QNTIVNKIVCR
+1329 
-1340 KIELKEKVYSIKVNS
+1340 
-1355 LFAFNYEFSENHPLL
+1355 
-1370 ITESTNNTTK
+1370 
-1380 ELSDY
+1380 
-1385 SLSYYNKANIILNA
+1385 
-1399 LKRGI
+1399 
-1404 NSKKILADIVNI
+1404 
-1416 SINDVCQLWK
+1416 
-1426 RMAQDDLIFDYKLDK
+1426 
-1441 YNIYL
+1441 
-1446 KNYKLYD
+1446 
-1453 INLLKNRLSWKK
+1453 
-1465 AKDVK
+1465 
-1470 VGNYVAYP
+1470 
-1478 IPESKDEEI
+1478 
-1487 VIDLGLLIPEY
+1487 
-1498 ISTEKYIYTSKVRNK
+1498 
-1513 QFIEIYEYLENNGV
+1513 
-1527 PTFKRG
+1527 
-1533 ERKLLLEKMGWN
+1533 
-1545 DKVYENVQ
+1545 
-1553 AKFRNK
+1553 
-1559 KILKRIPRKF
+1559 
-1569 VLTKQICYAFG
+1569 
-1580 LYLAEGWNNGC
+1580 
-1591 WVGMAHNVNERDYAY
+1591 
-1606 NAFLGFKQID
+1606 
-1616 PYISFSFKRTDKTN
+1616 
-1630 GAYSGFGSSVIAEL
+1630 
-1644 LNKLFNKGAY
+1644 
-1654 NKKMPE
+1654 
-1660 FFWNAKEECVLGLL
+1660 
-1674 EGYICGDG
+1674 
-1682 CNLITKSGYGSEIEK
+1682 
-1697 ISVSSCNK
+1697 
-1705 KLLYQVRKLLLRF
+1705 
-1718 NIVGSINI
+1718 
-1726 HNKEPKKNK
+1726 
-1735 INKYIVTSGIAYTLS
+1735 
-1750 IRGKK
+1750 
-1755 ASILSELLF
+1755 
-1764 GKSLLP
+1764 
-1770 INNKAKESSH
+1770 
-1780 YYINNGY
+1780 
-1787 LYLRI
+1787 
-1792 EDIKE
+1792 
-1797 IDTVKEVYG
+1797 
-1806 YQVNQNNSFCVVGF
+1806 
-1820 ATHNTKVINGEARL
+1820 TKVINGEARL

-1847 DQFASDGYGA
+1847 DQFGAYGA

-2176 TTSTD
+2176 ATSTD

-2265 ITEALGIDH
+2265 ITEALGLDH

-2370 MTTLVAGEWTE
+2370 MTTLAAGEWTE

-2556 SIIDIVTN
+2556 GIIDIVTN